1 MQRKWVKLMILAT
14 LFLGGGAL
22 FPAGQ
27 QALAQDAT
35 ATTGRSY
42 AVLMGDEDVTL
53 SGYKT
58 SNVYLWKHE
67 KEAPDQLIGGSVT
80 VSSASLQNSGDKA
93 RITLVTDSDGLN
105 LSNDA
110 QVKQVLGA
118 LADKLTYT
126 AYTKGEKNLEGTA
139 EIYEGLTF
147 ASASKKLSALDFDET
162 TGKAKLAGEVKTP
175 YSGVL
180 GVDDEYEKRGIKQ
193 ADGTY
198 RFQEDAVIHPG
209 FNITKDDNY
218 LRDFASVMIDKD
230 TTIDMTGHA
239 LDVIMHGN
247 IYNGSGFTNRAAAL
261 YVPGSATLTINNP
274 GQIRLD
280 TDSDYYY
287 YADIGV
293 MTEDSHV
300 VIHNDDDP
308 AHAVVMRVTTPL
320 QGYEMNV
327 TALKT
332 FAGTI
337 DIDGLVDIYTNGGWA
352 TNAAGGRISIGGG
365 SIVTQAYNS
374 VTARSGG
381 VMNVNVSGSVEKGLT
396 PGNHTVNIT
405 AKGATDRD
413 KNSYAAL
420 ASMGAWVGA
429 DTNATVNA
437 ALTTADSTLYGT
449 IKEAANTKDTDVD
462 GVHLFLQN
470 GAQWTN
476 TGSSSMRHLYGGKDA
491 AHVGYIDMSKPADS
505 NVNSD
510 LTIANY
516 TGNTVIY
523 YSQKRGTIQGGNIH
537 IGHAEMTDGEKA
549 SLTIRTDSNGINKAD
564 LANESYMR
572 NMLNTLANKLYYAAY
587 ADGEDHLKGTV
598 QIAEGLTS
606 QSVTRKEDIHFTKGG
621 SGYVEGFN
629 QKQTD
634 FTTALTGD
642 MAKDIAYVG
651 ANVLKEANKATFTED
666 TTITVNNQAA
676 IGAMDKRKLAV
687 TSKLANLQLSADGDH
702 GKGLAAN
709 GATLTLTN
717 PGNIDIQAK
726 TGIEASYEGN
736 QKGYINLNGKTSN
749 ITIQQAKTGILSSGS
764 AETGKGS
771 TINILNADGAVT
783 INNKNAEDT
792 DFVGLKTEN
801 NGTITVA
808 GRVNIDAGNGTA
820 IQGRVTAKGATIKT
834 NGSTAIIVAD
844 GTDTDHGGRLSIS
857 SYNSR
862 STSHSA
868 DISIDAGNGYA
879 IDATRGVWTI
889 GQKSVS
895 ANTANGT
902 VHVQGHIKLGKG
914 HGALSLTKENSIWTG
929 TAVDGTDDGSG
940 VLNLAMEPDAVW
952 NHVDKDGDT
961 GSEVKV
967 WLNGTYY
974 PGSSDDQITILQNSK
989 KDIHF
994 KKISYVDGT
1003 LRLVF
1008 AHEVNSPASIKG
1020 GNVTIDTV
1028 RTRYVGNTGDTAKVF
1043 AVTDSDGINMSDDT
1057 IVGNVLK
1064 SLAKK
1069 ITYTN
1074 PAEDKLIGKVGIA
1087 DGLTAK
1093 SAMLTEGFI
1102 RFDPVTG
1109 IGSYTP
1115 QMEDTFTRSMTG
1127 DEAYDQIY
1135 TDQGVRQSQF
1145 LYSLGK
1151 DTTIKADKAMDW
1163 KVNSNANVVQI
1174 VGQGHTLHLDAET
1187 AGIYIG
1193 NEEKDTA
1200 KRTQLEFTEMPDL
1213 NITAGTNGSG
1223 ILVKN
1228 SSAIIKLAKDG
1239 RMHIASKDGT
1249 KGFVGIKVVEDRD
1262 VTDTKAGDTIF
1273 SVGGTLDIET
1283 PEEIALWLDG
1293 GESLKLSGSDNVIRA
1308 EGGTLLKVTKSQ
1320 DKGEVSIN
1328 GKELVGDLDL
1338 SGATGGTYRVTL
1350 NNGATWTGG
1359 IVNDAAKSGK
1369 ITLELKNDNYGFTP
1383 TLWTYQWEQKD
1394 KAQDSYIHKVD
1405 GWHTGIG
1412 ESAIYMKADTDLTIG
1427 RLKWGIRILYDH
1439 DVSHPTQILGGNVT
1453 IEEAEK
1459 VNPQTTLYVRTDSDG
1474 INMSDE
1480 TQVSQVLNALAQKIY
1495 YLGTPENLDSYA
1507 EIAEGLTSVSALKT
1521 GKISYDETTHQGSF
1535 SGAIETPGQV
1545 GTLFVTPLYAPKRA
1559 GKDENNTAYANA
1571 GVQQNGKYFIFHKDS
1586 KLQIS
1591 QSGEMP
1597 YTSAIDASSDT
1608 SGYAAIKMDLT
1619 NHQLDVH
1626 IDGGE
1631 EGLNE
1636 AVAGIKGVG
1645 YDVSAQN
1652 GTLHIMAANAKG
1664 DAIGVQ
1670 TKGKKETDS
1679 IIDLKTLTHIDAKTG
1694 FDVTGGTVRVNAG
1707 TIHANTLGRVGANG
1721 ILSIGNTGDAPAVWT
1736 GNMSQSDGQ
1745 LDMNLDGEDSIWTG
1759 AMDWT
1764 GGSNSLMLTNGATW
1778 KNTGD
1783 SKVGQIVSGITRSV
1797 GGVID
1802 MTGDSGNIQIDKF
1815 SGNASILYKH
1825 DANDLTNVYGGDV
1838 TVTSAEAG
1846 SRITLITDRDG
1857 ISDDGLREKETVS
1870 SLFQAMA
1877 NKLFYT
1883 NYQTEGNLTGILQIS
1898 EGLTARAASKV
1909 TGAMEF
1915 TGANGQGQYKADSAT
1930 PSIYPKDQQKET
1942 FTTVMTGNESADSEY
1957 LDGGVMKVGNPSD
1970 IRYEFTKDKTAVEL
1984 ATASDTAIQAKD
1996 TDYSIDMKGHD
2007 LTIKNEGNAGI
2018 TVDGKALTF
2027 RNGSTTE
2034 LTADKVGI
2042 EAKNGGTFSTHE
2054 GGVWNIS
2061 AETAAKAD
2069 GAGSSVSLGAGKIQ
2083 STTLAEVSNGGTISF
2098 FAPNDTAATE
2108 YVGDVK
2114 VNDADSK
2121 VTLGIA
2127 TEGSTWT
2134 GGLTNHGGTFEMGLQ
2149 NGGVWNNT
2157 GKEEANISLLDAT
2170 DTGNGVIFQN
2180 KDSGGITVDRFRG
2193 HALVLYS
2200 HSAADPT
2207 DILGGDV
2214 TVKKADANSFLTLRT
2229 DRSGINMGDYHGVEN
2244 VLDALAKKLT
2254 YTDAVNGVTNLNG
2267 RVEIAEGLTAAS
2279 AAKQYGTID
2288 FNKTTGQGSYKKNS
2302 MTPGE
2307 ADPDIIWGSSETM
2320 MMRGAKNA
2328 MNTSMLSWRSNV
2340 SDMTTRMGDLH
2351 YGADDGIWART
2362 FGGKIKYDKGTS
2374 SFSNSFWGAQVGAD
2388 KLFKNGWHFGGA
2400 FDYSKGS
2407 AKYEMGGEGDPK
2419 LYTFSLY
2426 GTKLFEDGQYVDIA
2440 VKAGH
2445 TTNSYTVYNDMGH
2458 KLDGDYSANGFGIS
2472 AEYGKRFGGADGF
2485 VEPQLQLT
2493 LSRLGSAD
2501 YDGISDYTGGKKMHV
2516 SQDGMTSF
2524 IGRLGVAAGK
2534 TTERGNFY
2542 LTAGLL
2548 HEFSGKTSTTF
2559 SAENEPTSTVDQ
2571 DFGDTWAELTLGGTY
2586 RLSPSSMLYG
2596 DITKSFGGDY
2606 KVQWKANVGVRF
2618 TF

>member
-1 MQRKWVKLMILAT
+1 MQRKWVKRMILAT

-22 FPAGQ
+22 FPSGQ
-27 QALAQDAT
+27 QALAQDEA

-53 SGYKT
+53 SNYNT

-80 VSSASLQNSGDKA
+80 VSSAGLQNSGDKA

-147 ASASKKLSALDFDET
+147 ASASKKLSALGFDET
-162 TGKAKLAGEVKTP
+162 TCKAQLAGEVKTP

-218 LRDFASVMIDKD
+218 LRDFASVMIGKD

-239 LDVIMHGN
+239 LDVIMHGT
-247 IYNGSGFTNRAAAL
+247 IYNGGGFTNRAAAL
-261 YVPGSATLTINNP
+261 YVPGNATLTINNP

-287 YADIGV
+287 YADIGA
-293 MTEDSHV
+293 MKEDSHV

-320 QGYEMNV
+320 KGYEMNV

-352 TNAAGGRISIGGG
+352 TNAAAGRISIGGG
-365 SIVTQAYNS
+365 SIVTQAYDA

-381 VMNVNVSGSVEKGLT
+381 VMNVNVSGTVEKGLT
-396 PGNHTVNIT
+396 PGNHKVNIT
-405 AKGATDRD
+405 AKGATSWD

-449 IKEAANTKDTDVD
+449 IAEAANTKDTDVN
-462 GVHLFLQN
+462 GVRLFLQN

-491 AHVGYIDMSKPADS
+491 AHVGYIDMSKPANS

-523 YSQKRGTIQGGNIH
+523 YSQKRGKIQGGNIH
-537 IGHAEMTDGEKA
+537 IGHAEKTDGEKA
-549 SLTIRTDSNGINKAD
+549 SITIRTDSTGIRPNKLTD
-564 LANESYMR
+564 ESYMR

-606 QSVTRKEDIHFTKGG
+606 QSVSRQEDIHFTKGG

-634 FTTALTGD
+634 FTTALTWD
-642 MAKDIAYVG
+642 MTKDVDYVN
-651 ANVLKEANKATFTED
+651 ANVLREKNKATFTED
-666 TTITVNNQAA
+666 TSITVNDEAAMQAKGGNFVRIDA
-676 IGAMDKRKLAV
+676 KQINF
-687 TSKLANLQLSADGDH
+687 NLKAAGIQ
-702 GKGLAAN
+702 GKGIEVT
-709 GATLTLTN
+709 GKGTEFDLTN
-717 PGNIDIQAK
+717 PGDVEIDASTGIVTDGQGAEFDFNGKTANLTIHHAK
-726 TGIEASYEGN
+726 TGVLASGN
-736 QKGYINLNGKTSN
+736 
-749 ITIQQAKTGILSSGS
+749 
-764 AETGKGS
+764 AETNKGS
-771 TINILNADGAVT
+771 TIYILNAEGTTT
-783 INNKNAEDT
+783 IHNELQDT
-792 DFVGLKTEN
+792 DFVGMKTTHRS
-801 NGTITVA
+801 TITTA
-808 GRVNIDAGNGTA
+808 GRIDIDAGKGTA
-820 IQGRVTAKGATIKT
+820 IQGRVSANGATIRT
-834 NGSTAIIVAD
+834 DGGTAIIVAD
-844 GTDTDHGGRLSIS
+844 GTDEDYGGRLSLN
-857 SYNSR
+857 SYNSG
-862 STSHSA
+862 SKAKAA
-868 DISIDAGNGYA
+868 DITIDAGDGFA
-879 IDATRGVWTI
+879 VDATRGVWHI
-889 GQKSVS
+889 GSQSGRS
-895 ANTANGT
+895 DTANGIVNVT
-902 VHVQGHIKLGKG
+902 GHIKLGKE
-914 HGALSLTKENSIWTG
+914 HGQLVLTKGGSVWTG
-929 TAVDGTDDGSG
+929 TTVDSTEDGSG
-940 VLNLAMEPDAVW
+940 SLDLAMEKDAVW
-952 NHVDKDGDT
+952 NHIDKEGGT
-961 GSEVKV
+961 GNLVKV
-967 WLNGTYY
+967 YLEGTGYR
-974 PGSSDDQITILQNSK
+974 GDAGDQSTIFQKSK
-989 KDIHF
+989 KDIEF
-994 KKISYVDGT
+994 TDFNYFDGI
-1003 LRLVF
+1003 LRVVYN
-1008 AHEVNSPASIKG
+1008 HETENPATIIG
-1020 GNVTIDTV
+1020 GNIIVDKV
-1028 RTRYVGNTGDTAKVF
+1028 STRYVGGKATLY
-1043 AVTDSDGINMSDDT
+1043 AVTDNDGISMDDT
-1057 IVGNVLK
+1057 AQVGSVLK
-1064 SLAKK
+1064 ALAKK
-1069 ITYTN
+1069 VIYSN
-1074 PAEDKLIGKVGIA
+1074 PTEEKLIGKVGIA

-1102 RFDPVTG
+1102 RFDPESGV
-1109 IGSYTP
+1109 GSYTP
-1115 QMEDTFTRSMTG
+1115 QMVDTFTSSMTG
-1127 DEAYDQIY
+1127 DEVYDQIY

-1151 DTTIKADKAMDW
+1151 DTTITADKAMDW
-1163 KVNSNANVVQI
+1163 KVNSNSDVVQI
-1174 VGQGHTLHLDAET
+1174 VGQGHTLNLEGQT

-1193 NEEKDTA
+1193 NDGKN
-1200 KRTQLEFTEMPDL
+1200 TQKSTNLKFTEMPSL
-1213 NITAGTNGSG
+1213 NITASANGTG

-1228 SSAIIKLAKDG
+1228 SRASITMPKDG
-1239 RMHIASKDGT
+1239 QMHIASKGGD
-1249 KGFVGIKVVEDRD
+1249 KDFVGIKVVEDRD
-1262 VTDTKAGDTIF
+1262 TEDQYFGETSFG
-1273 SVGGTLDIET
+1273 VGSEGAVDIET
-1283 PEEIALWLDG
+1283 PEGIALWLDG
-1293 GESLKLSGSDNVIRA
+1293 GKSLTLLSPANVIRA

-1320 DKGEVSIN
+1320 NDSAVSIT

-1338 SGATGGTYRVTL
+1338 SGATGGTYQMTL
-1350 NNGATWTGG
+1350 NNGATYAGG
-1359 IVNDAAKSGK
+1359 IVNDATKSGK
-1369 ITLELKNDNYGFTP
+1369 ISLVLWNDDYGFTP

-1394 KAQDSYIHKVD
+1394 KAQDSYIHEVS
-1405 GWHTGIG
+1405 GWNPGIG

-1427 RLKWGIRILYDH
+1427 MLKRGIRILYDH
-1439 DVSHPTQILGGNVT
+1439 DASNPTQILGGNVT
-1453 IEEAEK
+1453 IKEAEK

-1474 INMSDE
+1474 INMADE
-1480 TQVSQVLNALAQKIY
+1480 TQVSDVLNALAQKIY
-1495 YLGTPENLDSYA
+1495 YKGTPENLDSYA
-1507 EIAEGLTSVSALKT
+1507 EIAEGLTSASVLKT
-1521 GKISYDETTHQGSF
+1521 GKFTYDEATHQGHF
-1535 SGAIETPGQV
+1535 SGAIETPGQD
-1545 GTLFVTPLYAPKRA
+1545 GTLFVTPLYAPKRF
-1559 GKDENNTAYANA
+1559 GKDNDNTAYANA
-1571 GVQQNGKYFIFHKDS
+1571 GVQQDGKYFIFRKDS
-1586 KLQIS
+1586 RLQIS

-1597 YTSAIDASSDT
+1597 YTSAIDASIDT
-1608 SGYAAIKMDLT
+1608 YGYVDIKMDLT
-1619 NHQLDVH
+1619 DHQLDVH

-1631 EGLNE
+1631 EGLDE

-1645 YDVSAQN
+1645 NGVSAQN
-1652 GTLHIMAANAKG
+1652 GTLHIEAANAKG

-1670 TKGKKETDS
+1670 TAGKKETDS

-1707 TIHANTLGRVGANG
+1707 TIHADTLGRVGVNG

-1736 GNMSQSDGQ
+1736 GDMSQSDGQ

-1783 SKVGQIVSGITRSV
+1783 SHVGQLVSGITRSV

-1802 MTGDSGNIQIDKF
+1802 MTGDSGNIQLDKF

-1825 DANDLTNVYGGDV
+1825 DANDLTKVYGGDV

-1877 NKLFYT
+1877 NKLYYT

-1915 TGANGQGQYKADSAT
+1915 TGENGQGQYKADSAS

-2018 TVDGKALTF
+2018 TVDSKALTF

-2069 GAGSSVSLGAGKIQ
+2069 GEGSSVSLGAGKIQ
-2083 STTLAEVSNGGTISF
+2083 STTLAEASNGGTISF
-2098 FAPNDTAATE
+2098 FVPNDTAATE

-2114 VNDADSK
+2114 VNDAAST

-2134 GGLTNHGGTFEMGLQ
+2134 GGLTNHGGTFNLGLQ

-2254 YTDAVNGVTNLNG
+2254 YTDAVNGVSNLNG
-2267 RVEIAEGLTAAS
+2267 KVEIAEGLTAAS
-2279 AAKQYGTID
+2279 AAKQYATID

-2302 MTPGE
+2302 MKPGE
-2307 ADPDIIWGSSETM
+2307 KDPDIIWGSSETM

-2472 AEYGKRFGGADGF
+2472 AEYGKRFGKANGY

-2524 IGRLGVAAGK
+2524 IGRLGVAAGR

-2542 LTAGLL
+2542 LKAGLL

>member
-1 MQRKWVKLMILAT
+1 MQRKWVKRMVLAT

-27 QALAQDAT
+27 QVLAQDAT

-53 SGYKT
+53 SGYNT

-67 KEAPDQLIGGSVT
+67 KSAPDQLIGGSVT
-80 VSSASLQNSGDKA
+80 VSSARLQNSGDKA

-126 AYTKGEKNLEGTA
+126 AYTRGEKNLEGTA

-162 TGKAKLAGEVKTP
+162 TGKAQLAGEVKTP

-247 IYNGSGFTNRAAAL
+247 IYNGGGFTNRAAAL
-261 YVPGSATLTINNP
+261 YVPKAATLTINNP

-287 YADIGV
+287 YADIGA

-332 FAGTI
+332 MAGTI

-352 TNAAGGRISIGGG
+352 TNAASGRISIGGG

-396 PGNHTVNIT
+396 PGNHKVNIT
-405 AKGATDRD
+405 AKGAD

-462 GVHLFLQN
+462 GVRLFLQN

-491 AHVGYIDMSKPADS
+491 AHVGYIDMSKPANS

-523 YSQKRGTIQGGNIH
+523 YSQERGTIQEGNIH
-537 IGHAEMTDGEKA
+537 IGHAEMTDGKKA
-549 SLTIRTDSNGINKAD
+549 SITIRTDSKGISKKNLK
-564 LANESYMR
+564 NENYMG

-606 QSVTRKEDIHFTKGG
+606 QSASREADIHFTKGG

-634 FTTALTGD
+634 FTTALTWD
-642 MAKDIAYVG
+642 MTKDVDYVN
-651 ANVLKEANKATFTED
+651 ANVLREKNKAAFTKD
-666 TTITVNNQAA
+666 TSITVNDEAAMQAKGGNFVRINA
-676 IGAMDKRKLAV
+676 KQNNF
-687 TSKLANLQLSADGDH
+687 NLKAAGIQ
-702 GKGLAAN
+702 GKGIEVTGEGTEFDLN
-709 GATLTLTN
+709 N
-717 PGNIDIQAK
+717 PGDVEIDAS
-726 TGIEASYEGN
+726 TGIVTDGSWADFEF
-736 QKGYINLNGKTSN
+736 NGDNSN
-749 ITIQQAKTGILSSGS
+749 ITLHHAKTGILATNKSIIS
-764 AETGKGS
+764 
-771 TINILNADGAVT
+771 INNKLGTTT
-783 INNKNAEDT
+783 INNENT
-792 DFVGLKTEN
+792 DDSTFVGVQTQ
-801 NGTITVA
+801 NGGSITIA
-808 GRVNIDAGNGTA
+808 GRVNIDAGAGTA
-820 IQGRVTAKGATIKT
+820 LAALGGNINVNHGATIQT
-834 NGSTAIIVAD
+834 NGSTALVA
-844 GTDTDHGGRLSIS
+844 GNGRKISIA
-857 SYNSR
+857 SYNFNKP
-862 STSHSA
+862 A
-868 DISIDAGNGYA
+868 DISIDAGDGFA
-879 IDATRGVWTI
+879 IDASDGGYTI
-889 GQKSVS
+889 GSQSVDPR
-895 ANTANGT
+895 TTNGT
-902 VHVQGHIKLGKG
+902 VNIKGHIKLGTENG
-914 HGALSLTKENSIWTG
+914 NLYLTQGGSSWTG
-929 TAVDGTDDGSG
+929 TAVDGTENSSG

-967 WLNGTYY
+967 NLGGARYN
-974 PGSSDDQITILQNSK
+974 GSSDDQITILQNSK

-994 KKISYVDGT
+994 KEISKVDGT

-1008 AHEVNSPASIKG
+1008 AHEADSPTSIKG

-1028 RTRYVGNTGDTAKVF
+1028 NTRYRGDKAKVL
-1043 AVTDSDGINMSDDT
+1043 AVTDSDGIDMSDDT
-1057 IVGNVLK
+1057 LVGRVLQ
-1064 SLAKK
+1064 SLAQK

-1074 PAEDKLIGKVGIA
+1074 PSEAKLVGKVGIA

-1102 RFDPVTG
+1102 RFDPDTG

-1127 DEAYDQIY
+1127 DEAYDQSY

-1163 KVNSNANVVQI
+1163 KVNSNADVVQI
-1174 VGQGHTLHLDAET
+1174 AGQGHTLHLDAET

-1193 NEEKDTA
+1193 NEEKDTS

-1228 SSAIIKLAKDG
+1228 SSANIDLKDS
-1239 RMHIASKDGT
+1239 RMHIASKDGA
-1249 KGFVGIKVVEDRD
+1249 KGFVGIKVVEGRD
-1262 VTDTKAGDTIF
+1262 VGDTKAGDTSF

-1293 GESLKLSGSDNVIRA
+1293 GKSLELSGSDNVIRA

-1320 DKGEVSIN
+1320 DKSAVSIY

-1338 SGATGGTYRVTL
+1338 SGATGGTYSVTL
-1350 NNGATWTGG
+1350 DNGSTWTGG

-1369 ITLELKNDNYGFTP
+1369 IKLDLQNGNYGFTP

-1394 KAQDSYIHKVD
+1394 KAQDSYIHEVS
-1405 GWHTGIG
+1405 GWAPGIG
-1412 ESAIYMKADTDLTIG
+1412 ESAIYMKANTDLTIG
-1427 RLKWGIRILYDH
+1427 MLKQGIRILYDH

-1459 VNPQTTLYVRTDSDG
+1459 DNPQTTLYVRTDSDG

-1495 YLGTPENLDSYA
+1495 YKGTPENLDSYA
-1507 EIAEGLTSVSALKT
+1507 EIAEGLTSASVLKT
-1521 GKISYDETTHQGSF
+1521 GKISYDETTHQGSV
-1535 SGAIETPGQV
+1535 SGAIETPGQD
-1545 GTLFVTPLYAPKRA
+1545 GTLFVTPLYAPKKL

-1571 GVQQNGKYFIFHKDS
+1571 GVQQNGKYFIFRKDS

-1591 QSGEMP
+1591 QSGEVP
-1597 YTSAIDASSDT
+1597 YTSAIDASSGDWK
-1608 SGYAAIKMDLT
+1608 YADINMDLT

-1626 IDGGE
+1626 IDGGK

-1636 AVAGIKGVG
+1636 AVAGIKGVVH
-1645 YDVSAQN
+1645 DVSAQN
-1652 GTLHIMAANAKG
+1652 GTLHIKAANAKG

-1670 TKGKKETDS
+1670 TAGESETAS
-1679 IIDLKTLTHIDAKTG
+1679 TIHLKTLTHIDAKTG
-1694 FDVTGGTVRVNAG
+1694 FDVKGGTVRVNAG
-1707 TIHANTLGRVGANG
+1707 TIHADTLGRVGANG

-1736 GNMSQSDGQ
+1736 GDMSQSDGQ

-1764 GGSNSLMLTNGATW
+1764 GGSNNLMLMNGATW

-1783 SKVGQIVSGITRSV
+1783 SHVGQLVSGITRSV

-1815 SGNASILYKH
+1815 RGNASILYKH
-1825 DANDLTNVYGGDV
+1825 DANDLTKVSGGDV

-1877 NKLFYT
+1877 NKLYYT

-1915 TGANGQGQYKADSAT
+1915 TGANGQGQYKADSAS

-1942 FTTVMTGNESADSEY
+1942 FTTVMTGNESTDSEY

-1984 ATASDTAIQAKD
+1984 TTASDTAIQAKD
-1996 TDYSIDMKGHD
+1996 TKYSIDMNGHD

-2027 RNGSTTE
+2027 RNGKTTE

-2042 EAKNGGTFSTHE
+2042 EAKKGGIFSTYN

-2098 FAPNDTAATE
+2098 LAPNNTAETE
-2108 YVGDVK
+2108 YKGDVK

-2127 TEGSTWT
+2127 TERSSWT

-2193 HALVLYS
+2193 HALVIYS

-2254 YTDAVNGVTNLNG
+2254 YTDAVNGVSNLNG

-2302 MTPGE
+2302 MKPGE
-2307 ADPDIIWGSSETM
+2307 KDPDIIWGSSETM

-2542 LTAGLL
+2542 LKAGLL

>member
-1 MQRKWVKLMILAT
+1 M
-14 LFLGGGAL
+14 
-22 FPAGQ
+22 
-27 QALAQDAT
+27 
-35 ATTGRSY
+35 
-42 AVLMGDEDVTL
+42 
-53 SGYKT
+53 
-58 SNVYLWKHE
+58 
-67 KEAPDQLIGGSVT
+67 
-80 VSSASLQNSGDKA
+80 
-93 RITLVTDSDGLN
+93 
-105 LSNDA
+105 
-110 QVKQVLGA
+110 
-118 LADKLTYT
+118 
-126 AYTKGEKNLEGTA
+126 
-139 EIYEGLTF
+139 
-147 ASASKKLSALDFDET
+147 
-162 TGKAKLAGEVKTP
+162 
-175 YSGVL
+175 
-180 GVDDEYEKRGIKQ
+180 
-193 ADGTY
+193 
-198 RFQEDAVIHPG
+198 
-209 FNITKDDNY
+209 
-218 LRDFASVMIDKD
+218 
-230 TTIDMTGHA
+230 
-239 LDVIMHGN
+239 
-247 IYNGSGFTNRAAAL
+247 
-261 YVPGSATLTINNP
+261 
-274 GQIRLD
+274 
-280 TDSDYYY
+280 
-287 YADIGV
+287 
-293 MTEDSHV
+293 

-332 FAGTI
+332 MAGTI

-352 TNAAGGRISIGGG
+352 TNAASGRISIGGG

-396 PGNHTVNIT
+396 PGNHKVNIT
-405 AKGATDRD
+405 AKGATSWD

-449 IKEAANTKDTDVD
+449 IKEAAGTRDEDTT
-462 GVHLFLQN
+462 GVRLFLQN

-491 AHVGYIDMSKPADS
+491 AHAGYIDMSKPANS

-523 YSQKRGTIQGGNIH
+523 YSQQNKGKKIQGGNIH
-537 IGHAEMTDGEKA
+537 IGHAEMTDGKKA
-549 SLTIRTDSNGINKAD
+549 SLTIRTDSNGISKTN
-564 LANESYMR
+564 LAKESFMR

-587 ADGEDHLKGTV
+587 AEGENNLKGTV

-606 QSVTRKEDIHFTKGG
+606 QSVSREEEIHFTKGG

-642 MAKDIAYVG
+642 MTKDVDYVK
-651 ANVLKEANKATFTED
+651 ANVLREENKATFTED
-666 TTITVNNQAA
+666 TSITVNDEAAMQAKGGDFVKIDA
-676 IGAMDKRKLAV
+676 KQV
-687 TSKLANLQLSADGDH
+687 NFNLKAAGIQ
-702 GKGLAAN
+702 GKGIEVTGGGTEFDLN
-709 GATLTLTN
+709 N
-717 PGNIDIQAK
+717 PGDVEIDAS
-726 TGIEASYEGN
+726 TGIVTDGQWAEFD
-736 QKGYINLNGKTSN
+736 LNGDNSN
-749 ITIQQAKTGILSSGS
+749 ITLHHAKTGILATNKS
-764 AETGKGS
+764 
-771 TINILNADGAVT
+771 NIYIKNKLGTTT
-783 INNKNAEDT
+783 INNENADDST
-792 DFVGLKTEN
+792 FVGVKTQ
-801 NGTITVA
+801 NGGSIIIS
-808 GRVNIDAGNGTA
+808 GRANIDAGAGTA
-820 IQGRVTAKGATIKT
+820 LAALGGRIDVNHGATIQT
-834 NGSTAIIVAD
+834 NGSTALVA
-844 GTDTDHGGRLSIS
+844 GNGSRISIA
-857 SYNSR
+857 SYNFNKPE
-862 STSHSA
+862 
-868 DISIDAGNGYA
+868 DISIDAGDGFA
-879 IDATRGVWTI
+879 IDASDGGFTI
-889 GQKSVS
+889 GSQS
-895 ANTANGT
+895 ASPRTTNGT
-902 VHVQGHIKLGKG
+902 VNIKGHIKLGKY
-914 HGALSLTKENSIWTG
+914 GALNLTRENSIWTG
-929 TAVDGTDDGSG
+929 TAVDGTEDGSG
-940 VLNLAMEPDAVW
+940 GLHLAMESDAVW
-952 NHVDKDGDT
+952 NHVDKEGDT
-961 GSEVKV
+961 GNEVKV
-967 WLNGTYY
+967 ELEGTRYK
-974 PGSSDDQITILQNSK
+974 GSSDDQITILQNSK

-994 KKISYVDGT
+994 NGISHVDGT
-1003 LRLVF
+1003 LRFVF
-1008 AHEVNSPASIKG
+1008 AHEANLPTSIKG
-1020 GNVTIDTV
+1020 GNITIDTV
-1028 RTRYVGNTGDTAKVF
+1028 STRYVGDKAKVL
-1043 AVTDSDGINMSDDT
+1043 AVTDSDGINMADDT
-1057 IVGNVLK
+1057 MVGNVLQ

-1069 ITYTN
+1069 ITYTH
-1074 PAEDKLIGKVGIA
+1074 PEEAKLIGKVGIA

-1115 QMEDTFTRSMTG
+1115 QMVDTFTRSMTG
-1127 DEAYDQIY
+1127 DESYDQIY

-1151 DTTIKADKAMDW
+1151 DTTITANKAMDW
-1163 KVNSNANVVQI
+1163 KVNSNADVVQI
-1174 VGQGHTLHLDAET
+1174 VGQGHTLHLEAET

-1193 NEEKDTA
+1193 NEEKNTS

-1228 SSAIIKLAKDG
+1228 SSANIKLAKDG
-1239 RMHIASKDGT
+1239 RMHIASKDGA

-1262 VTDTKAGDTIF
+1262 VGDTKAGDTSL
-1273 SVGGTLDIET
+1273 SVDGTLDIET
-1283 PEEIALWLDG
+1283 LEGIALWLDG
-1293 GESLKLSGSDNVIRA
+1293 GERLSLLSSDNVIHA
-1308 EGGTLLKVTKSQ
+1308 DGGTLLKVTKSQ
-1320 DKGEVSIN
+1320 NKSAVSIS

-1338 SGATGGTYRVTL
+1338 SGATGGTYQMTL
-1350 NNGATWTGG
+1350 NNGATYAGG
-1359 IVNDAAKSGK
+1359 IINDAAKSGK
-1369 ITLELKNDNYGFTP
+1369 ITLQLWNDNYGFTP
-1383 TLWTYQWEQKD
+1383 TLWTYQWEQND
-1394 KAQDSYIHKVD
+1394 KAEDSYIHEVE
-1405 GWHTGIG
+1405 GWNPGIG

-1427 RLKWGIRILYDH
+1427 MLKRGIRILYDH
-1439 DVSHPTQILGGNVT
+1439 DASNPTQILGGNVT
-1453 IEEAEK
+1453 IKEAEK
-1459 VNPQTTLYVRTDSDG
+1459 VDPQTTLYVRTDSDG
-1474 INMSDE
+1474 INMADE
-1480 TQVSQVLNALAQKIY
+1480 TQVSGVLNALAQKIY
-1495 YLGTPENLDSYA
+1495 YKGTPENLDSYA
-1507 EIAEGLTSVSALKT
+1507 EIAEGLTSASVLKT
-1521 GKISYDETTHQGSF
+1521 GKFTYDETTHQGHF
-1535 SGAIETPGQV
+1535 SGEIETPGQD
-1545 GTLFVTPLYAPKRA
+1545 GTLFVTPLYAPKSS

-1571 GVQQNGKYFIFHKDS
+1571 GVQQDGKYFIFRKDS
-1586 KLQIS
+1586 RLQIS

-1597 YTSAIDASSDT
+1597 YTSAIDASNDT
-1608 SGYAAIKMDLT
+1608 WGYAAIKMDLT
-1619 NHQLDVH
+1619 DHQLDVH

-1645 YDVSAQN
+1645 WNVSAQN
-1652 GTLHIMAANAKG
+1652 GTLHIEASNAKG

-1670 TKGKKETDS
+1670 TAGKSETSS

-1707 TIHANTLGRVGANG
+1707 TIHADTLGRVGANG
-1721 ILSIGNTGDAPAVWT
+1721 ILSIGNTGDASAVWT
-1736 GNMSQSDGQ
+1736 GDMSQSDGQ

-1783 SKVGQIVSGITRSV
+1783 SHVGQLVSGITRSV

-1802 MTGDSGNIQIDKF
+1802 MTGDSGNIQLDKF

-1825 DANDLTNVYGGDV
+1825 DANDLTKVYGGDV

-1877 NKLFYT
+1877 NKLYYT

-1915 TGANGQGQYKADSAT
+1915 TGENGQGQYKADSAS

-1942 FTTVMTGNESADSEY
+1942 FTTVMTGNESVDSEY
-1957 LDGGVMKVGNPSD
+1957 LDGGVMKVGNPLD

-1996 TDYSIDMKGHD
+1996 TDYSIDMNGHD

-2042 EAKNGGTFSTHE
+2042 EARNGGNFSTAS

-2061 AETAAKAD
+2061 ADTAAKAD

-2121 VTLGIA
+2121 VILGIA

-2180 KDSGGITVDRFRG
+2180 KDSGDITVDRFRG

-2288 FNKTTGQGSYKKNS
+2288 FNKTTGQGSYRKNS

-2400 FDYSKGS
+2400 FDYNKGS

-2524 IGRLGVAAGK
+2524 IGRLGVAAGR

-2542 LTAGLL
+2542 LKAGLL

>member
-1 MQRKWVKLMILAT
+1 MQRKWVKRMVLAT

-27 QALAQDAT
+27 QALAQDEA

-53 SGYKT
+53 SGYNT

-67 KEAPDQLIGGSVT
+67 KAAPDQLIGGSVT
-80 VSSASLQNSGDKA
+80 VSSARLQNSGDKA

-147 ASASKKLSALDFDET
+147 ASASKKLSALGFDET
-162 TGKAKLAGEVKTP
+162 TGKAQLAGEVKTP

-218 LRDFASVMIDKD
+218 LRDFASVMIGKD

-247 IYNGSGFTNRAAAL
+247 IYNGGGFTNRAAAL
-261 YVPGSATLTINNP
+261 YVPKAATLTINNP

-287 YADIGV
+287 YADIGA

-332 FAGTI
+332 MAGTI

-352 TNAAGGRISIGGG
+352 TNAASGRISIGGG

-396 PGNHTVNIT
+396 PGNHKVNIT
-405 AKGATDRD
+405 AKGANARD

-462 GVHLFLQN
+462 GVRLFLQN

-491 AHVGYIDMSKPADS
+491 AHVGYIDMSKPANS

-523 YSQKRGTIQGGNIH
+523 YSQERGKIQEGNIH
-537 IGHAEMTDGEKA
+537 IGHAEKTDGEKA
-549 SLTIRTDSNGINKAD
+549 SITIRTDSKGIPKRK
-564 LANESYMR
+564 LTNESFMR

-587 ADGEDHLKGTV
+587 VNGEDNLKGTV

-606 QSVTRKEDIHFTKGG
+606 PSVSREEDIHFTKGG

-634 FTTALTGD
+634 FTTALTWD
-642 MAKDIAYVG
+642 MTKDVDYVN
-651 ANVLKEANKATFTED
+651 ANVLREKNKAAFTED
-666 TTITVNNQAA
+666 TSITVNDEAAMQA
-676 IGAMDKRKLAV
+676 KRGDFVKIDA
-687 TSKLANLQLSADGDH
+687 KQINFNLKAAGIQ
-702 GKGLAAN
+702 GKGIEVTGGGTEFDLN
-709 GATLTLTN
+709 N
-717 PGNIDIQAK
+717 PGDVEIDAS
-726 TGIEASYEGN
+726 TGIVTDGQGAEFDF
-736 QKGYINLNGKTSN
+736 NGDNSN
-749 ITIQQAKTGILSSGS
+749 ITLHHAKTGILATNKS
-764 AETGKGS
+764 
-771 TINILNADGAVT
+771 NIYITNRLGTTT
-783 INNKNAEDT
+783 INNENT
-792 DFVGLKTEN
+792 DDSTFVGVQTQ
-801 NGTITVA
+801 NGGSIIIA
-808 GRVNIDAGNGTA
+808 GRANIDAGAGTA
-820 IQGRVTAKGATIKT
+820 LAALGGDINVNHGATIQT
-834 NGSTAIIVAD
+834 NGSTALVA
-844 GTDTDHGGRLSIS
+844 GNGRRISIA
-857 SYNSR
+857 SYNFN
-862 STSHSA
+862 TPA
-868 DISIDAGNGYA
+868 DISIDAGDGFA
-879 IDATRGVWTI
+879 IDASDGVCTI
-889 GQKSVS
+889 GSQSGGLR
-895 ANTANGT
+895 TTNGT
-902 VHVQGHIKLGKG
+902 VNIKGHIKLGKVSG
-914 HGALSLTKENSIWTG
+914 TLNLTKENSIWTG
-929 TAVDGTDDGSG
+929 TSVDGTEDGSA
-940 VLNLAMEPDAVW
+940 VLRLLMESDAVW
-952 NHVDKDGDT
+952 NHVDKEGDA

-967 WLNGTYY
+967 TLEGTRYN
-974 PGSSDDQITILQNSK
+974 GSSDDQITILQNSE

-994 KKISYVDGT
+994 KGISNVDGT

-1008 AHEVNSPASIKG
+1008 AHEADSPTSIKG
-1020 GNVTIDTV
+1020 GNVTIDAV
-1028 RTRYVGNTGDTAKVF
+1028 STRYRGDKAKVL
-1043 AVTDSDGINMSDDT
+1043 AVTDSDGIDMSDDT
-1057 IVGNVLK
+1057 LVGHVLQ
-1064 SLAKK
+1064 SLAQK

-1074 PAEDKLIGKVGIA
+1074 PSEAKLVGKVGIA

-1102 RFDPVTG
+1102 RFDPDTG

-1151 DTTIKADKAMDW
+1151 DTTITADKAMDW
-1163 KVNSNANVVQI
+1163 KVNSNADVVQI
-1174 VGQGHTLHLDAET
+1174 AGQGHTLHLDAET

-1228 SSAIIKLAKDG
+1228 SSANIDLKDS
-1239 RMHIASKDGT
+1239 RMHIASKDGA

-1262 VTDTKAGDTIF
+1262 VGDTKAGDTSL

-1293 GESLKLSGSDNVIRA
+1293 GENLNLLSSDNVIRA

-1320 DKGEVSIN
+1320 NNSAVSIN

-1338 SGATGGTYRVTL
+1338 SGATGGTYQMTL
-1350 NNGATWTGG
+1350 NNGSTWTGG

-1369 ITLELKNDNYGFTP
+1369 ITLGLNNDNYGFTP

-1394 KAQDSYIHKVD
+1394 KAQDSYIHEVS
-1405 GWHTGIG
+1405 GWNPGIG

-1427 RLKWGIRILYDH
+1427 MLKRGIRILYDH
-1439 DVSHPTQILGGNVT
+1439 DVSNPTQILGGNVT

-1459 VNPQTTLYVRTDSDG
+1459 DNPQTTLYVRTDSDG

-1480 TQVSQVLNALAQKIY
+1480 TQVSHVLNALAQKIY
-1495 YLGTPENLDSYA
+1495 YMGTPENLDSYA
-1507 EIAEGLTSVSALKT
+1507 EIAEGLTSASVLKT
-1521 GKISYDETTHQGSF
+1521 GKISYDETTHQGSV
-1535 SGAIETPGQV
+1535 SGAIETPGQD
-1545 GTLFVTPLYAPKRA
+1545 GTLFVTPLYAPKRF
-1559 GKDENNTAYANA
+1559 GKDNDNTSYANA
-1571 GVQQNGKYFIFHKDS
+1571 GVQQDGKYFIFRKDS
-1586 KLQIS
+1586 ELQIS
-1591 QSGEMP
+1591 QSGEIP

-1608 SGYAAIKMDLT
+1608 YGYVGIKMDLT
-1619 NHQLDVH
+1619 DHQLDVH

-1670 TKGKKETDS
+1670 TKGKSETAS
-1679 IIDLKTLTHIDAKTG
+1679 TIHLKTLTHIDAKTG
-1694 FDVTGGTVRVNAG
+1694 FDVKGGTVRVNAG
-1707 TIHANTLGRVGANG
+1707 TIHADTLGRVGANG
-1721 ILSIGNTGDAPAVWT
+1721 ILSIGNEGDAPAVWT
-1736 GNMSQSDGQ
+1736 GDMSQSDGQ

-1764 GGSNSLMLTNGATW
+1764 GGSNNLMLMNGATW

-1783 SKVGQIVSGITRSV
+1783 SHVGQLVSGITRSV

-1815 SGNASILYKH
+1815 SGNASILYRH

-1877 NKLFYT
+1877 NKLYYT

-1915 TGANGQGQYKADSAT
+1915 AGENGQGQYKADSAS

-1957 LDGGVMKVGNPSD
+1957 LDGGVMKVGNSSD

-1996 TDYSIDMKGHD
+1996 TNYSIDMNGHD

-2027 RNGSTTE
+2027 RNGKTTE

-2042 EAKNGGTFSTHE
+2042 EAKNGGNFSTHE

-2061 AETAAKAD
+2061 ADTAAKAD

-2083 STTLAEVSNGGTISF
+2083 STTLAEASNGGIISF
-2098 FAPNDTAATE
+2098 FVPNDTAATE

-2134 GGLTNHGGTFEMGLQ
+2134 GGLTNHGGTFELGLQ

-2254 YTDAVNGVTNLNG
+2254 YTDAVNGVSNLNG

-2307 ADPDIIWGSSETM
+2307 TDPDIIWGSSETM

-2542 LTAGLL
+2542 LKAGLL
-2548 HEFSGKTSTTF
+2548 YEFSGKTSTTF

>member
-1 MQRKWVKLMILAT
+1 MQRKWVKRMILAT

-218 LRDFASVMIDKD
+218 LRDFASVMIGKD
-230 TTIDMTGHA
+230 TTIDMTGHN
-239 LDVIMHGN
+239 LDVIMHGT
-247 IYNGSGFTNRAAAL
+247 IYNGGGFTNRAAAL
-261 YVPGSATLTINNP
+261 YVPGNATLTINNP

-287 YADIGV
+287 YADIGA

-332 FAGTI
+332 MAGTI

-352 TNAAGGRISIGGG
+352 TNAASGRISVGGG
-365 SIVTQAYNS
+365 TIVTQAYNS

-381 VMNVNVSGSVEKGLT
+381 VMNVNVSGTVEKGLT

-405 AKGATDRD
+405 AKGATDWDR
-413 KNSYAAL
+413 NSYAAL

-449 IKEAANTKDTDVD
+449 IQEAVNTKDTDVD
-462 GVHLFLQN
+462 GVRLFLQN

-491 AHVGYIDMSKPADS
+491 AHVGYIDMSKPANS

-523 YSQKRGTIQGGNIH
+523 YSQKRGKIQGGNIH
-537 IGHAEMTDGEKA
+537 IGHAEKTDGEKA
-549 SLTIRTDSNGINKAD
+549 SITIRTDSKGISQSK
-564 LANESYMR
+564 LTNESFMR

-606 QSVTRKEDIHFTKGG
+606 QSASREADIHFTKGG

-634 FTTALTGD
+634 FTTALTWD
-642 MAKDIAYVG
+642 MTKDVDYVN
-651 ANVLKEANKATFTED
+651 ANVLREKNKATFTED
-666 TTITVNNQAA
+666 TSITVNDEAAMQAKGGNFVQINA
-676 IGAMDKRKLAV
+676 KQINFNLKAAGIQGKGIEV
-687 TSKLANLQLSADGDH
+687 TGEGTEFDLNDPGDVEIDASTGIVTDGQWAKFELDGKTANLTIH
-702 GKGLAAN
+702 H
-709 GATLTLTN
+709 
-717 PGNIDIQAK
+717 AK
-726 TGIEASYEGN
+726 TGVLASGN
-736 QKGYINLNGKTSN
+736 
-749 ITIQQAKTGILSSGS
+749 
-764 AETGKGS
+764 AETNKGS
-771 TINILNADGAVT
+771 TIYILNAEGTTT
-783 INNKNAEDT
+783 IHNELQDT
-792 DFVGLKTEN
+792 DFVGMKTTH
-801 NGTITVA
+801 GSTITTA
-808 GRVNIDAGNGTA
+808 GRIDIDAGKGTA
-820 IQGRVTAKGATIKT
+820 IQGRVSANGATIRT
-834 NGSTAIIVAD
+834 DGSTAIIVAD
-844 GTDTDHGGRLSIS
+844 GTDVDYGGRLSLN
-857 SYNSR
+857 SYNSG
-862 STSHSA
+862 SKAKAA
-868 DISIDAGNGYA
+868 DITIDAGDGFA
-879 IDATRGVWTI
+879 VDATRGVWHI
-889 GQKSVS
+889 GSQS
-895 ANTANGT
+895 ARSDTANGIVNVT
-902 VHVQGHIKLGKG
+902 GHIKLGKE
-914 HGALSLTKENSIWTG
+914 HGQLVLTKGGSVWTG
-929 TAVDGTDDGSG
+929 TTVDSTEDGSG
-940 VLNLAMEPDAVW
+940 SLDLAMEKDAIW
-952 NHVDKDGDT
+952 NHIDKEGDT
-961 GSEVKV
+961 GNLVKV
-967 WLNGTYY
+967 YLEGTRYR
-974 PGSSDDQITILQNSK
+974 GDAGDQSTIFQKSK
-989 KDIHF
+989 KDIEF
-994 KKISYVDGT
+994 TDFNCFDGI
-1003 LRLVF
+1003 LRVVYN
-1008 AHEVNSPASIKG
+1008 HETENPAAIIG
-1020 GNVTIDTV
+1020 GNIIVDKV
-1028 RTRYVGNTGDTAKVF
+1028 STRYVGGKATLY
-1043 AVTDSDGINMSDDT
+1043 AVTDHDGISMDDT
-1057 IVGNVLK
+1057 DQVGSVLK
-1064 SLAKK
+1064 ALAKK
-1069 ITYTN
+1069 VIYSN
-1074 PAEDKLIGKVGIA
+1074 PTEEKLIGKVGIA

-1115 QMEDTFTRSMTG
+1115 QMVDTFNRSMTG

-1151 DTTIKADKAMDW
+1151 DTTITADKAMDW
-1163 KVNSNANVVQI
+1163 KVNSNTDVVQI

-1228 SSAIIKLAKDG
+1228 SSANIELTKDG
-1239 RMHIASKDGT
+1239 RMHIASKDGA

-1262 VTDTKAGDTIF
+1262 VTDTKAGDTGL
-1273 SVGGTLDIET
+1273 SVAGTLDIET

-1293 GESLKLSGSDNVIRA
+1293 GKNLNLLSSDNVIRA

-1320 DKGEVSIN
+1320 NESKVSIS

-1338 SGATGGTYRVTL
+1338 SGATGGTYQMTL
-1350 NNGATWTGG
+1350 NNGSTWTGG

-1369 ITLELKNDNYGFTP
+1369 ITLELRNDNYGFTP

-1394 KAQDSYIHKVD
+1394 KAQDSYIHEVS
-1405 GWHTGIG
+1405 GWNPGIG

-1427 RLKWGIRILYDH
+1427 MLKRGIRILYDH

-1495 YLGTPENLDSYA
+1495 YKGTPENLDSYA
-1507 EIAEGLTSVSALKT
+1507 EIAEGLTSASVLKT
-1521 GKISYDETTHQGSF
+1521 GKISYDETTHQGSV
-1535 SGAIETPGQV
+1535 SGAIETPGQD
-1545 GTLFVTPLYAPKRA
+1545 GTLFVTPLYAPKWS

-1591 QSGEMP
+1591 QSGEIP

-1608 SGYAAIKMDLT
+1608 WGYAAINMDLT

-1670 TKGKKETDS
+1670 TAGKSETAS
-1679 IIDLKTLTHIDAKTG
+1679 TIHLKTLTHIDAKTG
-1694 FDVTGGTVRVNAG
+1694 FDVKGGTVRVNAG
-1707 TIHANTLGRVGANG
+1707 TIHADTLGRVGANG
-1721 ILSIGNTGDAPAVWT
+1721 ILSIGNEGDAPAVWT
-1736 GNMSQSDGQ
+1736 GDMSQSDGQ

-1764 GGSNSLMLTNGATW
+1764 GGSNSLMLMNGATW

-1783 SKVGQIVSGITRSV
+1783 SHVGQLVSGITRSV

-1815 SGNASILYKH
+1815 RGNASILYKH
-1825 DANDLTNVYGGDV
+1825 DANDLTKVSGGDV

-1877 NKLFYT
+1877 NKLYYT

-1915 TGANGQGQYKADSAT
+1915 TGENGQGQYKADSAS

-1942 FTTVMTGNESADSEY
+1942 FTTVMTGNESTDSEY

-1996 TDYSIDMKGHD
+1996 TDYSIDMNGHD

-2027 RNGSTTE
+2027 RNGKTTG

-2042 EAKNGGTFSTHE
+2042 EAKNGGKFSTHE

-2083 STTLAEVSNGGTISF
+2083 STTLAEASNGGTISF

-2134 GGLTNHGGTFEMGLQ
+2134 GGLTNRGGTFEMGLQ

-2254 YTDAVNGVTNLNG
+2254 YTDAVNGVSNLNG

-2302 MTPGE
+2302 MKPGE

-2351 YGADDGIWART
+2351 YGVDDGIWART

-2542 LTAGLL
+2542 LKAGLL

>member
-1 MQRKWVKLMILAT
+1 MQRKWVKRMVLAT

-27 QALAQDAT
+27 QALAQDEA

-53 SGYKT
+53 SGYNT

-67 KEAPDQLIGGSVT
+67 KSAPDQLIGGSVT
-80 VSSASLQNSGDKA
+80 VSSARLQNSGDKA

-126 AYTKGEKNLEGTA
+126 AYTGGEKNLEGTA

-147 ASASKKLSALDFDET
+147 ASASKKLSALGFDET
-162 TGKAKLAGEVKTP
+162 TGKAQLAGEVKTP

-218 LRDFASVMIDKD
+218 LRDFASVMIGKD

-247 IYNGSGFTNRAAAL
+247 IYNGGGFTNRAAAL
-261 YVPGSATLTINNP
+261 YVPKAATLTINNP

-287 YADIGV
+287 YADIGA

-332 FAGTI
+332 MAGTI

-352 TNAAGGRISIGGG
+352 TNAASGRISIGGG

-396 PGNHTVNIT
+396 PGNHKVNIT
-405 AKGATDRD
+405 AKGANARD

-462 GVHLFLQN
+462 GVRLFLQN

-491 AHVGYIDMSKPADS
+491 AHVGYIDMSKPANS

-523 YSQKRGTIQGGNIH
+523 YSQERGKIQEGNIH
-537 IGHAEMTDGEKA
+537 IGHAEKTDGEKA
-549 SLTIRTDSNGINKAD
+549 SITIRTDSKGIPKRK
-564 LANESYMR
+564 LTNESFMR

-587 ADGEDHLKGTV
+587 VNGEDNLKGTV

-606 QSVTRKEDIHFTKGG
+606 PSVSREEDIHFTKGG

-634 FTTALTGD
+634 FTTALTWD
-642 MAKDIAYVG
+642 MTKDVDYVN
-651 ANVLKEANKATFTED
+651 ANVLREKNKAAFTED
-666 TTITVNNQAA
+666 TSITVNDEAAMQA
-676 IGAMDKRKLAV
+676 KRGDFVKIDA
-687 TSKLANLQLSADGDH
+687 KQINFNLKAAGIQ
-702 GKGLAAN
+702 GKGIEVTGGGTEFDLN
-709 GATLTLTN
+709 N
-717 PGNIDIQAK
+717 PGDVEIDAS
-726 TGIEASYEGN
+726 TGIVTDGQGAEFDF
-736 QKGYINLNGKTSN
+736 NGDNSN
-749 ITIQQAKTGILSSGS
+749 ITLHHAKTGILATNKS
-764 AETGKGS
+764 
-771 TINILNADGAVT
+771 NIYITNRLGTTT
-783 INNKNAEDT
+783 INNENT
-792 DFVGLKTEN
+792 DDSTFVGVQTQ
-801 NGTITVA
+801 NGGSIIIA
-808 GRVNIDAGNGTA
+808 GRANIDAGAGTA
-820 IQGRVTAKGATIKT
+820 LAALGGDINVNHGATIQT
-834 NGSTAIIVAD
+834 NGSTALVA
-844 GTDTDHGGRLSIS
+844 GNGRRISIA
-857 SYNSR
+857 SYNFN
-862 STSHSA
+862 TPA
-868 DISIDAGNGYA
+868 DISIDAGDGFA
-879 IDATRGVWTI
+879 IDASDGVCTI
-889 GQKSVS
+889 GSQSGGLR
-895 ANTANGT
+895 TTNGT
-902 VHVQGHIKLGKG
+902 VNIKGHIKLGKVSG
-914 HGALSLTKENSIWTG
+914 TLNLTKENSIWTG
-929 TAVDGTDDGSG
+929 TSVDGTEDGSA
-940 VLNLAMEPDAVW
+940 VLRLLMESDAVW
-952 NHVDKDGDT
+952 NHVDKEGDA

-967 WLNGTYY
+967 TLEGTRYN
-974 PGSSDDQITILQNSK
+974 GSSDDQITILQNSE

-994 KKISYVDGT
+994 KGISNVDGT

-1008 AHEVNSPASIKG
+1008 AHEADSPTSIKG
-1020 GNVTIDTV
+1020 GNVTIDAV
-1028 RTRYVGNTGDTAKVF
+1028 STRYRGDKAKVL
-1043 AVTDSDGINMSDDT
+1043 AVTDSDGIDMSDDT
-1057 IVGNVLK
+1057 LVGHVLQ
-1064 SLAKK
+1064 SLAQK

-1074 PAEDKLIGKVGIA
+1074 PSEAKLVGKVGIA

-1102 RFDPVTG
+1102 RFDPDTG
-1109 IGSYTP
+1109 IGSYTT
-1115 QMEDTFTRSMTG
+1115 QMVDTFTRSMTG

-1151 DTTIKADKAMDW
+1151 DTTITADKAMDW
-1163 KVNSNANVVQI
+1163 KVNSNADVVQI
-1174 VGQGHTLHLDAET
+1174 AGQGHTLHLDAET

-1228 SSAIIKLAKDG
+1228 SSANIDLKDS
-1239 RMHIASKDGT
+1239 RMHIASKDGA

-1262 VTDTKAGDTIF
+1262 VGDTKAGDTSL

-1293 GESLKLSGSDNVIRA
+1293 GENLNLLSSDNVIRA

-1320 DKGEVSIN
+1320 NNSAVSIN

-1338 SGATGGTYRVTL
+1338 SGATGGTYQMTL
-1350 NNGATWTGG
+1350 NNGSTWTGG

-1369 ITLELKNDNYGFTP
+1369 ITLGLNNDNYGFTP

-1394 KAQDSYIHKVD
+1394 KAQDSYIHEVS
-1405 GWHTGIG
+1405 GWNPGIG

-1427 RLKWGIRILYDH
+1427 MLKRGIRILYDH
-1439 DVSHPTQILGGNVT
+1439 DVSNPTQILGGNVT

-1459 VNPQTTLYVRTDSDG
+1459 DNPQTTLYVRTDSDG

-1480 TQVSQVLNALAQKIY
+1480 TQVSHVLNALAQKIY
-1495 YLGTPENLDSYA
+1495 YMGTPENLDSYA
-1507 EIAEGLTSVSALKT
+1507 EIAEGLTSASVLKT
-1521 GKISYDETTHQGSF
+1521 GKISYDETTHQGSV
-1535 SGAIETPGQV
+1535 SGAIETPGQD
-1545 GTLFVTPLYAPKRA
+1545 GTLFVTPLYAPKRF
-1559 GKDENNTAYANA
+1559 GKDNDNTSYANA
-1571 GVQQNGKYFIFHKDS
+1571 GVQQDGKYFIFRKDS
-1586 KLQIS
+1586 ELQIS
-1591 QSGEMP
+1591 QSGEIP

-1608 SGYAAIKMDLT
+1608 YGYVGIKMDLT
-1619 NHQLDVH
+1619 DHQLDVH

-1670 TKGKKETDS
+1670 TKGKSETAS
-1679 IIDLKTLTHIDAKTG
+1679 TIHLKTLTHIDAKTG
-1694 FDVTGGTVRVNAG
+1694 FDVKGGTVRVNAG
-1707 TIHANTLGRVGANG
+1707 TIHADTLGRVGANG
-1721 ILSIGNTGDAPAVWT
+1721 ILSIGNEGDAPAVWT
-1736 GNMSQSDGQ
+1736 GDMSQSDGQ

-1764 GGSNSLMLTNGATW
+1764 GGSNNLMLMNGATW

-1783 SKVGQIVSGITRSV
+1783 SHVGQLVSGITRSV

-1802 MTGDSGNIQIDKF
+1802 MTGDSGNFQIDKF
-1815 SGNASILYKH
+1815 SGNASILYRH

-1877 NKLFYT
+1877 NKLYYT

-1915 TGANGQGQYKADSAT
+1915 AGENGQGQYKADSAS

-1996 TDYSIDMKGHD
+1996 TNYSIDMNGHD

-2027 RNGSTTE
+2027 RNGKTTE

-2042 EAKNGGTFSTHE
+2042 EAKNGGNFSTHE

-2061 AETAAKAD
+2061 ADTAAKAD

-2083 STTLAEVSNGGTISF
+2083 STTLAEASNGGIISF
-2098 FAPNDTAATE
+2098 FVPNDTAATE

-2134 GGLTNHGGTFEMGLQ
+2134 GGLTNHGGTFELGLQ

-2254 YTDAVNGVTNLNG
+2254 YTDAVNGVSNLNG
-2267 RVEIAEGLTAAS
+2267 KVEIAEGLTAAS

-2307 ADPDIIWGSSETM
+2307 TDPDIIWGSSETM

-2542 LTAGLL
+2542 LKAGLL

>member
-1 MQRKWVKLMILAT
+1 MQRKWVKRMVLAT
-14 LFLGGGAL
+14 LFLGGSAL

-27 QALAQDAT
+27 QALAQDET

-53 SGYKT
+53 SGYNT

-67 KEAPDQLIGGSVT
+67 KSAPDQLIGGSVT
-80 VSSASLQNSGDKA
+80 VSSARLQNSGDKA

-126 AYTKGEKNLEGTA
+126 AYTRGEKNLEGTA

-147 ASASKKLSALDFDET
+147 ASASKKLSALGFDET
-162 TGKAKLAGEVKTP
+162 TGKAQLAGEVKTP

-218 LRDFASVMIDKD
+218 LRDFASVMIGKD
-230 TTIDMTGHA
+230 TTIDMTGHD
-239 LDVIMHGN
+239 LDVIMHGT
-247 IYNGSGFTNRAAAL
+247 IYNGGGFTNRAAAL
-261 YVPGSATLTINNP
+261 YVPGNATLTINNP

-287 YADIGV
+287 YADIGA
-293 MTEDSHV
+293 MKEDSHV

-332 FAGTI
+332 MAGTI

-352 TNAAGGRISIGGG
+352 TNAASGRISIGGG

-396 PGNHTVNIT
+396 PGNHKVNIT
-405 AKGATDRD
+405 AKGATARD

-449 IKEAANTKDTDVD
+449 IQEAVNTKDTDVD
-462 GVHLFLQN
+462 GVRLFLQN

-491 AHVGYIDMSKPADS
+491 AHVGYIDMSKPANS

-510 LTIANY
+510 LAIANY

-523 YSQKRGTIQGGNIH
+523 YSQKRGKIQGGNIH
-537 IGHAEMTDGEKA
+537 IGHAEKTDGEKA
-549 SLTIRTDSNGINKAD
+549 SITIRTDSTGIRPNK
-564 LANESYMR
+564 LTNESFMR

-606 QSVTRKEDIHFTKGG
+606 QSVSREEDIHFTKAGT
-621 SGYVEGFN
+621 GYVEGFN

-634 FTTALTGD
+634 FTTALTWD
-642 MAKDIAYVG
+642 MTKDVDYVN
-651 ANVLKEANKATFTED
+651 ANVLREENKATFTED
-666 TTITVNNQAA
+666 TSITVNDEAAMQAKGGDFVQIDA
-676 IGAMDKRKLAV
+676 KQVNFNLKAAGIQGKGIEV
-687 TSKLANLQLSADGDH
+687 TGEGTEFDLNDPGDVEIDASTGIVTDGQWAKFELDGKTANLTIH
-702 GKGLAAN
+702 
-709 GATLTLTN
+709 
-717 PGNIDIQAK
+717 QAK
-726 TGIEASYEGN
+726 TGVLASGN
-736 QKGYINLNGKTSN
+736 
-749 ITIQQAKTGILSSGS
+749 
-764 AETGKGS
+764 AETNKGS
-771 TINILNADGAVT
+771 TIYILNAEGTTT
-783 INNKNAEDT
+783 IHNELQDT
-792 DFVGLKTEN
+792 DFVGMKTTH
-801 NGTITVA
+801 GSTITTA
-808 GRVNIDAGNGTA
+808 GRIDIDAGKGTA
-820 IQGRVTAKGATIKT
+820 IHGRVSANGATIRT
-834 NGSTAIIVAD
+834 DGGTAIIVAD
-844 GTDTDHGGRLSIS
+844 GTDVDYGGRLSLN
-857 SYNSR
+857 SYNSG
-862 STSHSA
+862 SKAKAA
-868 DISIDAGNGYA
+868 DITIDAGDGFA
-879 IDATRGVWTI
+879 VDATRGVWHI
-889 GQKSVS
+889 GSQS
-895 ANTANGT
+895 ARSDTANGIVNVT
-902 VHVQGHIKLGKG
+902 GHIKLGKE
-914 HGALSLTKENSIWTG
+914 HGQLVLTKGGSVWTG
-929 TAVDGTDDGSG
+929 TTVDSTEDGSG
-940 VLNLAMEPDAVW
+940 SLDLAMEKDAIW
-952 NHVDKDGDT
+952 NHIDKEGDT
-961 GSEVKV
+961 GNLVKV
-967 WLNGTYY
+967 YLEGTRYR
-974 PGSSDDQITILQNSK
+974 GDAGDQSTIFQKSK
-989 KDIHF
+989 KDIEF
-994 KKISYVDGT
+994 TDFNCFDGI
-1003 LRLVF
+1003 LRVVYN
-1008 AHEVNSPASIKG
+1008 HETENPAAIIG
-1020 GNVTIDTV
+1020 GNIIVDKV
-1028 RTRYVGNTGDTAKVF
+1028 STRYVGGKATLY
-1043 AVTDSDGINMSDDT
+1043 AVTDHDGISMDDT
-1057 IVGNVLK
+1057 DQVGSVLK
-1064 SLAKK
+1064 ALAKK
-1069 ITYTN
+1069 VIYSN
-1074 PAEDKLIGKVGIA
+1074 PTEEKLIGKVGIA

-1102 RFDPVTG
+1102 HFDPESGV
-1109 IGSYTP
+1109 GSYIP
-1115 QMEDTFTRSMTG
+1115 QMVDTFTSSMTG
-1127 DEAYDQIY
+1127 DEVYDQSY
-1135 TDQGVRQSQF
+1135 TEQGVRQSQF

-1163 KVNSNANVVQI
+1163 KVNSNADVVQI

-1193 NEEKDTA
+1193 NEEKDTS
-1200 KRTQLEFTEMPDL
+1200 KRTQLRFTEMPDL

-1228 SSAIIKLAKDG
+1228 SSAGIGLAEDG
-1239 RMHIASKDGT
+1239 RMHVASKDGA

-1262 VTDTKAGDTIF
+1262 VGDTKAGDTSL

-1293 GESLKLSGSDNVIRA
+1293 GARLSLLSSDNVIHA
-1308 EGGTLLKVTKSQ
+1308 DGGTLLKVTKSQ
-1320 DKGEVSIN
+1320 NNSAVSIS

-1338 SGATGGTYRVTL
+1338 SGATGGTYQMTL
-1350 NNGATWTGG
+1350 NNGATYAGG
-1359 IVNDAAKSGK
+1359 IINDAAKSGK
-1369 ITLELKNDNYGFTP
+1369 ITLQLWNDNYGFTP
-1383 TLWTYQWEQKD
+1383 TLWTYQWEQND
-1394 KAQDSYIHKVD
+1394 KAEDSYIHEVE
-1405 GWHTGIG
+1405 GWNPGIG

-1427 RLKWGIRILYDH
+1427 MLKRGIRILYDH
-1439 DVSHPTQILGGNVT
+1439 DASNPTQILGGNVT
-1453 IEEAEK
+1453 IKEAEK

-1474 INMSDE
+1474 INMADE
-1480 TQVSQVLNALAQKIY
+1480 TQVSGVLNALAQKIY
-1495 YLGTPENLDSYA
+1495 YKGTPENLDSYA
-1507 EIAEGLTSVSALKT
+1507 EIAEGLTSASVLKT
-1521 GKISYDETTHQGSF
+1521 GKFTYDETTHQGHF
-1535 SGAIETPGQV
+1535 SGEIETPGQD
-1545 GTLFVTPLYAPKRA
+1545 GTLFVTPLYAPKSS

-1571 GVQQNGKYFIFHKDS
+1571 GVQQDGKYFIFRKDS
-1586 KLQIS
+1586 RLQIS

-1597 YTSAIDASSDT
+1597 YTSAIDASNDT
-1608 SGYAAIKMDLT
+1608 WGYAAIKMDLT
-1619 NHQLDVH
+1619 DHELDVH

-1645 YDVSAQN
+1645 WNVSAQN
-1652 GTLHIMAANAKG
+1652 GTLHIEASNAKG

-1670 TKGKKETDS
+1670 TAGKSETSS

-1707 TIHANTLGRVGANG
+1707 TIHADTLGRVGANG
-1721 ILSIGNTGDAPAVWT
+1721 ILSIGNEGDAPAVWT
-1736 GNMSQSDGQ
+1736 GDMSQSDGQ

-1764 GGSNSLMLTNGATW
+1764 GGSNSLMLMNGATW
-1778 KNTGD
+1778 KNTGV
-1783 SKVGQIVSGITRSV
+1783 SHVGQLVSGITRSV

-1802 MTGDSGNIQIDKF
+1802 MTGDSGNIQLDKF

-1825 DANDLTNVYGGDV
+1825 DANDLTKVYGGDV

-1877 NKLFYT
+1877 NKLYYT

-1915 TGANGQGQYKADSAT
+1915 AGENGQGQYKADSAS

-1996 TDYSIDMKGHD
+1996 TDYSIDMNGHD

-2042 EAKNGGTFSTHE
+2042 EAKNGGNFSTHE

-2069 GAGSSVSLGAGKIQ
+2069 GAGSSISVGAGKIQ
-2083 STTLAEVSNGGTISF
+2083 STTLAEASNGGTITF
-2098 FAPNDTAATE
+2098 FVPNDQAATE

-2157 GKEEANISLLDAT
+2157 GKEEAHISLLDAT
-2170 DTGNGVIFQN
+2170 DTGNGIIFQN
-2180 KDSGGITVDRFRG
+2180 KDSGGITVDQFRG

-2214 TVKKADANSFLTLRT
+2214 TVKKAAGNSFLTLRT

-2254 YTDAVNGVTNLNG
+2254 YTDAVNGATNLNG

-2351 YGADDGIWART
+2351 YGVDDGIWART

-2542 LTAGLL
+2542 LKAGLL

>member
-1 MQRKWVKLMILAT
+1 MQRKWVKRMVLAT

-218 LRDFASVMIDKD
+218 LRDFASVMIGKD
-230 TTIDMTGHA
+230 TTIDMTGHN

-247 IYNGSGFTNRAAAL
+247 IYNGGGFTNRAAAL

-287 YADIGV
+287 YADIGA
-293 MTEDSHV
+293 MKEDSHV

-332 FAGTI
+332 MAGTI

-352 TNAAGGRISIGGG
+352 TNAASGRISVGGG
-365 SIVTQAYNS
+365 SIVTQAYDA

-405 AKGATDRD
+405 AKGATSFV

-449 IKEAANTKDTDVD
+449 IKEAAGTRDEDTD
-462 GVHLFLQN
+462 GVRLFLQN

-491 AHVGYIDMSKPADS
+491 DHVGYIDMSKPANS
-505 NVNSD
+505 SVNSD

-523 YSQKRGTIQGGNIH
+523 YSQKRGKIQAGNIH
-537 IGHAEMTDGEKA
+537 IGHAEKTDGEKA
-549 SLTIRTDSNGINKAD
+549 SLTIRTDSTGISKKN
-564 LANESYMR
+564 LANENYMR

-587 ADGEDHLKGTV
+587 VNGEDNLKGTV

-606 QSVTRKEDIHFTKGG
+606 QSVSREEEIHFTKGG

-629 QKQTD
+629 QTQTD

-642 MAKDIAYVG
+642 MTKDVDYVN
-651 ANVLKEANKATFTED
+651 ANVLREKNKATFTED
-666 TTITVNNQAA
+666 TSITVNDEAAMQAKGGDFVKIDA
-676 IGAMDKRKLAV
+676 KQINFNLKAAGIQGKGIEV
-687 TSKLANLQLSADGDH
+687 TGEGTEFDLNDPGDVEIDASTGIVTDGQWAKFELDGKTANLTIH
-702 GKGLAAN
+702 H
-709 GATLTLTN
+709 
-717 PGNIDIQAK
+717 AK
-726 TGIEASYEGN
+726 TGVLASGN
-736 QKGYINLNGKTSN
+736 
-749 ITIQQAKTGILSSGS
+749 
-764 AETGKGS
+764 AETNKGS
-771 TINILNADGAVT
+771 TIYILNAEGTTT
-783 INNKNAEDT
+783 IHNELQDT
-792 DFVGLKTEN
+792 DFVGMKTTH
-801 NGTITVA
+801 GSTITTA
-808 GRVNIDAGNGTA
+808 GRIDIDAGKGTA
-820 IQGRVTAKGATIKT
+820 IQGRVSANGATIRT
-834 NGSTAIIVAD
+834 DGGTAIIVAD
-844 GTDTDHGGRLSIS
+844 GTDEDYGGRLSLN
-857 SYNSR
+857 SYNSG
-862 STSHSA
+862 STAKAAA
-868 DISIDAGNGYA
+868 DITIDAGDGFA
-879 IDATRGVWTI
+879 VDATRGVWHI
-889 GQKSVS
+889 GSQSGRSDS
-895 ANTANGT
+895 ANGIVNVT
-902 VHVQGHIKLGKG
+902 GHIKLGKE
-914 HGALSLTKENSIWTG
+914 HGQLVLTKGGSVWTG
-929 TAVDGTDDGSG
+929 TTVDSTEDGSG
-940 VLNLAMEPDAVW
+940 SLDLAMEKDAIW
-952 NHVDKDGDT
+952 NHIDKEGDT
-961 GSEVKV
+961 GNLVKV
-967 WLNGTYY
+967 YLEGTRYR
-974 PGSSDDQITILQNSK
+974 GDAGDQSTIFQKSK
-989 KDIHF
+989 KDIEF
-994 KKISYVDGT
+994 TDFNCFDGI
-1003 LRLVF
+1003 LRVVYD
-1008 AHEVNSPASIKG
+1008 HETENPAAIIG
-1020 GNVTIDTV
+1020 GNIIVDKV
-1028 RTRYVGNTGDTAKVF
+1028 STRYVGGKATLY
-1043 AVTDSDGINMSDDT
+1043 AVTDNDGISMDDT
-1057 IVGNVLK
+1057 AQVASVLK
-1064 SLAKK
+1064 ALAKK
-1069 ITYTN
+1069 VIYSN
-1074 PAEDKLIGKVGIA
+1074 PTEEKLIGKVGIA

-1102 RFDPVTG
+1102 HFDPVTG

-1115 QMEDTFTRSMTG
+1115 QMVDTFNRSMTG
-1127 DEAYDQIY
+1127 DEAYDQSY

-1151 DTTIKADKAMDW
+1151 DTTITADKAMDW
-1163 KVNSNANVVQI
+1163 KVNSNADVVQI

-1193 NEEKDTA
+1193 NEEKDTS
-1200 KRTQLEFTEMPDL
+1200 KYTKLEFTEMPDL

-1228 SSAIIKLAKDG
+1228 SSANIDLKDS
-1239 RMHIASKDGT
+1239 RMHIASKDGA

-1262 VTDTKAGDTIF
+1262 VGDTKAGDTSF
-1273 SVGGTLDIET
+1273 SVDGTLDIET

-1293 GESLKLSGSDNVIRA
+1293 GGSLNLLGFDDNVIRA

-1320 DKGEVSIN
+1320 DKSAVSIN

-1369 ITLELKNDNYGFTP
+1369 ITLELNNDNYGFTP

-1394 KAQDSYIHKVD
+1394 KAQDSYIHEVS
-1405 GWHTGIG
+1405 GWNPGIG
-1412 ESAIYMKADTDLTIG
+1412 ESAIYMKADNDLTIG
-1427 RLKWGIRILYDH
+1427 MLKRGIRILYDH

-1495 YLGTPENLDSYA
+1495 YKGTPENLDSYA
-1507 EIAEGLTSVSALKT
+1507 EIAEGLTSASVLKT
-1521 GKISYDETTHQGSF
+1521 GKISYDETTHQGSV
-1535 SGAIETPGQV
+1535 SGAIETPGQD
-1545 GTLFVTPLYAPKRA
+1545 GTLFVTPLYAPKWS

-1591 QSGEMP
+1591 QSGEIP

-1608 SGYAAIKMDLT
+1608 WGYAAINMDLT

-1670 TKGKKETDS
+1670 TAGKSETAS
-1679 IIDLKTLTHIDAKTG
+1679 TIHLKTLTHIDAKTG
-1694 FDVTGGTVRVNAG
+1694 FDVKGGTVRVNAG
-1707 TIHANTLGRVGANG
+1707 TIHADTLGRVGANG
-1721 ILSIGNTGDAPAVWT
+1721 ILSIGNEGDAPAVWT
-1736 GNMSQSDGQ
+1736 GDMSQSDGQ

-1764 GGSNSLMLTNGATW
+1764 GGSNNLMLMNGATW

-1783 SKVGQIVSGITRSV
+1783 SHVGQLVSGITRSV

-1802 MTGDSGNIQIDKF
+1802 MTGNSGNIQIDKF

-1825 DANDLTNVYGGDV
+1825 DANDLTKVSGGDV

-1877 NKLFYT
+1877 NKLYYT

-1915 TGANGQGQYKADSAT
+1915 TGENGQGQYKADSAS

-1942 FTTVMTGNESADSEY
+1942 FTTVMTGNESTDSEY

-1996 TDYSIDMKGHD
+1996 TDYSIDMNGHD
-2007 LTIKNEGNAGI
+2007 LAIKNEGNAGI

-2027 RNGSTTE
+2027 RNGKTTE

-2042 EAKNGGTFSTHE
+2042 EAKNGGNFSTHE

-2069 GAGSSVSLGAGKIQ
+2069 GAGSRVSLGAGKIQ
-2083 STTLAEVSNGGTISF
+2083 STTLAEASNGGTISF
-2098 FAPNDTAATE
+2098 FVPNDTAATE

-2134 GGLTNHGGTFEMGLQ
+2134 GGLTNHGGTFELGLQ
-2149 NGGVWNNT
+2149 NGGVWNNK

-2180 KDSGGITVDRFRG
+2180 KDSGGITVDQFRG

-2254 YTDAVNGVTNLNG
+2254 YTDAVNNVTNLNG

-2279 AAKQYGTID
+2279 AYKQYGTID

-2302 MTPGE
+2302 MKPGE
-2307 ADPDIIWGSSETM
+2307 KDPDIIWGSSETM

-2542 LTAGLL
+2542 LKAGLL

>member
-1 MQRKWVKLMILAT
+1 MQRKWVKRMVLAT

-27 QALAQDAT
+27 QALAQDEA

-53 SGYKT
+53 SGYNT

-67 KEAPDQLIGGSVT
+67 KAAPDQLIGGSVT
-80 VSSASLQNSGDKA
+80 VSSARLQNSGDKA

-126 AYTKGEKNLEGTA
+126 AYTKGERNLEGTA

-162 TGKAKLAGEVKTP
+162 TGKAQLAGEVKTP

-198 RFQEDAVIHPG
+198 RFEEDAVIHPG

-218 LRDFASVMIDKD
+218 LRDFASVMIGKD
-230 TTIDMTGHA
+230 TTIDMTGHD
-239 LDVIMHGN
+239 LDVIMHGT
-247 IYNGSGFTNRAAAL
+247 IYNGGGFTNRAAAL
-261 YVPGSATLTINNP
+261 YVPGNATLTINNP

-287 YADIGV
+287 YADIGA
-293 MTEDSHV
+293 MKEDSHV

-352 TNAAGGRISIGGG
+352 TNAASGRISIGGG
-365 SIVTQAYNS
+365 SIVTQAYNA

-405 AKGATDRD
+405 AKGATSWDR
-413 KNSYAAL
+413 NSYAAL

-449 IKEAANTKDTDVD
+449 IKEAAGTRDEDTE
-462 GVHLFLQN
+462 GVRLFLQN

-491 AHVGYIDMSKPADS
+491 AHVGYIDMSKPANS

-523 YSQKRGTIQGGNIH
+523 YSQQKGKKIQGGNIH
-537 IGHAEMTDGEKA
+537 IGHAEMTDGKKA
-549 SLTIRTDSNGINKAD
+549 SLTIRTDSKGISQSK
-564 LANESYMR
+564 LTNESFMR

-587 ADGEDHLKGTV
+587 ADGENNLKGTV

-606 QSVTRKEDIHFTKGG
+606 QSVSWEEEIHFTKGG

-629 QKQTD
+629 QTQTD

-642 MAKDIAYVG
+642 MTKDVDYVK
-651 ANVLKEANKATFTED
+651 ANVLREENKATFTED
-666 TTITVNNQAA
+666 TSITVNDEAAMQAKGGDFVKIDA
-676 IGAMDKRKLAV
+676 KQV
-687 TSKLANLQLSADGDH
+687 NFNLKAAGIQ
-702 GKGLAAN
+702 GKGIEVTGGGTEFDLN
-709 GATLTLTN
+709 N
-717 PGNIDIQAK
+717 PGDVEIDAS
-726 TGIEASYEGN
+726 TGIVTDGQWAEFD
-736 QKGYINLNGKTSN
+736 LNGDNSN
-749 ITIQQAKTGILSSGS
+749 ITLHHAKTGILATNKS
-764 AETGKGS
+764 
-771 TINILNADGAVT
+771 NIYIKNKLGTTT
-783 INNKNAEDT
+783 INNKNT
-792 DFVGLKTEN
+792 DDSTFVGVQTQ
-801 NGTITVA
+801 NGGSIIIS
-808 GRVNIDAGNGTA
+808 GRANIDAGAGTA
-820 IQGRVTAKGATIKT
+820 LAALGGRIDVNHGATIQT
-834 NGSTAIIVAD
+834 NGSTALVA
-844 GTDTDHGGRLSIS
+844 GNGSRISIA
-857 SYNSR
+857 SYNFNKP
-862 STSHSA
+862 A
-868 DISIDAGNGYA
+868 DISIDTGDGFAV
-879 IDATRGVWTI
+879 DASDGGFTI
-889 GQKSVS
+889 GSLS
-895 ANTANGT
+895 GSPRTTNGT
-902 VHVQGHIKLGKG
+902 VKIKGHIKLGKSG
-914 HGALSLTKENSIWTG
+914 TLNLTKDNSIWTG
-929 TAVDGTDDGSG
+929 TAVDGTEDGSG
-940 VLNLAMEPDAVW
+940 LLHLAMESDAVW
-952 NHVDKDGDT
+952 NHVDKEGDT
-961 GSEVKV
+961 GNEVKV
-967 WLNGTYY
+967 ELEGTRYK
-974 PGSSDDQITILQNSK
+974 GSSDDQITILQNSK

-994 KKISYVDGT
+994 KEINQVDGT
-1003 LRLVF
+1003 LRFVF
-1008 AHEVNSPASIKG
+1008 AHEADSPTSIKG

-1028 RTRYVGNTGDTAKVF
+1028 SPRYVGGTAKVL

-1057 IVGNVLK
+1057 MVGNVLK
-1064 SLAKK
+1064 ALAKK

-1074 PAEDKLIGKVGIA
+1074 PAEAKLVGKVGIA

-1102 RFDPVTG
+1102 RFDPDTG
-1109 IGSYTP
+1109 VGSYTP
-1115 QMEDTFTRSMTG
+1115 QMVDTFTRSMTG
-1127 DEAYDQIY
+1127 DEAYDKIY

-1151 DTTIKADKAMDW
+1151 DTTITADKAMDW
-1163 KVNSNANVVQI
+1163 KVNSNRDVVQI

-1193 NEEKDTA
+1193 NEEKDTS
-1200 KRTQLEFTEMPDL
+1200 KRTQLRFTEMPEL

-1228 SSAIIKLAKDG
+1228 SSAGIGLEDG
-1239 RMHIASKDGT
+1239 RMHIASKDGA

-1262 VTDTKAGDTIF
+1262 VGDTKAGDTSL
-1273 SVGGTLDIET
+1273 SVDGTLDIET

-1293 GESLKLSGSDNVIRA
+1293 GERLSLLSSDNVIHA
-1308 EGGTLLKVTKSQ
+1308 DGGTLLKVAKSQ
-1320 DKGEVSIN
+1320 DKSAVSIR

-1338 SGATGGTYRVTL
+1338 SGATGGTYKMTL
-1350 NNGATWTGG
+1350 NNGATYAGG
-1359 IVNDAAKSGK
+1359 IINDAAKSGK
-1369 ITLELKNDNYGFTP
+1369 ITLQLWHDDYGFTP

-1394 KAQDSYIHKVD
+1394 KAQDSYIHEVE
-1405 GWHTGIG
+1405 GWNPGIG

-1427 RLKWGIRILYDH
+1427 MLKRGIRILYDH
-1439 DVSHPTQILGGNVT
+1439 DASNPTQILGGNVT
-1453 IEEAEK
+1453 IKEAEK
-1459 VNPQTTLYVRTDSDG
+1459 DYPQTTLYVRTDSDG
-1474 INMSDE
+1474 INMADE
-1480 TQVSQVLNALAQKIY
+1480 TQVSGVLNALAQKIY
-1495 YLGTPENLDSYA
+1495 YKGTPENLDSYA
-1507 EIAEGLTSVSALKT
+1507 EIAEGLTSASVLKT
-1521 GKISYDETTHQGSF
+1521 GKFTYDETTHQGHF
-1535 SGAIETPGQV
+1535 SGEIETPGQD
-1545 GTLFVTPLYAPKRA
+1545 GTLFVTPLYAPKSS

-1571 GVQQNGKYFIFHKDS
+1571 GVQQDGRYFIFRKDS
-1586 KLQIS
+1586 RLQIS

-1597 YTSAIDASSDT
+1597 YTSAIDASNDT
-1608 SGYAAIKMDLT
+1608 WGYAAIKMDLT
-1619 NHQLDVH
+1619 DHQLDVH

-1645 YDVSAQN
+1645 WNVSAQN
-1652 GTLHIMAANAKG
+1652 GTLHIEASNAKG

-1670 TKGKKETDS
+1670 TAGKSETSS

-1694 FDVTGGTVRVNAG
+1694 FDVKGGTVRVNAG
-1707 TIHANTLGRVGANG
+1707 TIHADTLGRVGANG
-1721 ILSIGNTGDAPAVWT
+1721 ILSIGNEGDAPAVWT
-1736 GNMSQSDGQ
+1736 GDVSQSDGQ
-1745 LDMNLDGEDSIWTG
+1745 LDMILDGEDSLWTG

-1764 GGSNSLMLTNGATW
+1764 GGANSLMLMNGATW

-1783 SKVGQIVSGITRSV
+1783 SHVGQLVSGITRSV

-1802 MTGDSGNIQIDKF
+1802 MTGDSGNIQLDKF

-1825 DANDLTNVYGGDV
+1825 DANDLTKVYGGDV

-1877 NKLFYT
+1877 NKLYYT

-1915 TGANGQGQYKADSAT
+1915 AGENGQGQYKADSAS

-1996 TDYSIDMKGHD
+1996 TDYSIDMNGHD
-2007 LTIKNEGNAGI
+2007 LTIKNEGNTGI

-2042 EAKNGGTFSTHE
+2042 EAKNGGKFTTHE

-2061 AETAAKAD
+2061 ADTAAKAD

-2121 VTLGIA
+2121 VRLGIA

-2157 GKEEANISLLDAT
+2157 GKEEAHISLLDAT

-2180 KDSGGITVDRFRG
+2180 KDSGGITVDQFRG

-2214 TVKKADANSFLTLRT
+2214 TVKKAAGNSFLTLRT

-2254 YTDAVNGVTNLNG
+2254 YTDAVNGATNLNG

-2288 FNKTTGQGSYKKNS
+2288 FNKTTGQGSYRKNS

-2351 YGADDGIWART
+2351 YGVDDGIWART

-2542 LTAGLL
+2542 LKAGLL

>member
-1 MQRKWVKLMILAT
+1 MQRKWVKRMVLAT

-27 QALAQDAT
+27 QVLAQDEA

-53 SGYKT
+53 NGYNT

-67 KEAPDQLIGGSVT
+67 KAAPDQLIGGSVT
-80 VSSASLQNSGDKA
+80 VSSARLQNSGDKA

-126 AYTKGEKNLEGTA
+126 AYTKDERNLEGTA

-147 ASASKKLSALDFDET
+147 ASSSKKLSALDFDET
-162 TGKAKLAGEVKTP
+162 TGKAQLAGEVKTP

-218 LRDFASVMIDKD
+218 LRDFASVMIGKD
-230 TTIDMTGHA
+230 TTIDMTGHN
-239 LDVIMHGN
+239 LDVIMHGT
-247 IYNGSGFTNRAAAL
+247 IYNGGGFTNRAAAL
-261 YVPGSATLTINNP
+261 YVPKAATLTINNP

-287 YADIGV
+287 YADIGA

-332 FAGTI
+332 MAGTI

-352 TNAAGGRISIGGG
+352 TNAASGRISIGGG

-396 PGNHTVNIT
+396 PGNHKVNIT
-405 AKGATDRD
+405 AKGATARDR
-413 KNSYAAL
+413 NSYAAL

-449 IKEAANTKDTDVD
+449 IKEAANTKDTDVE
-462 GVHLFLQN
+462 GVRLFLQN

-491 AHVGYIDMSKPADS
+491 SHVGYINMSKPANS

-523 YSQKRGTIQGGNIH
+523 YSQNRGKIQGGNIH
-537 IGHAEMTDGEKA
+537 IGHAEKTDGEKA
-549 SLTIRTDSNGINKAD
+549 SITIRTDSARIKPAN

-606 QSVTRKEDIHFTKGG
+606 QSVSREEDIHFTKAGT
-621 SGYVEGFN
+621 GYVDGFQ
-629 QKQTD
+629 QKATD
-634 FTTALTGD
+634 FTQALTGI
-642 MAKDIAYVG
+642 MEKDGPYVD
-651 ANVLKEANKATFTED
+651 ANVLRAGNQATFTED
-666 TTITVNNQAA
+666 THITVKDEAAMQAKDKASLTIT
-676 IGAMDKRKLAV
+676 
-687 TSKLANLQLSADGDH
+687 ANYTDFNLTASGVE
-702 GKGLAAN
+702 GKGIEAS
-709 GATLTLTN
+709 GAELYMTN
-717 PGNIDIQAK
+717 PGNIEINAN
-726 TGIEASYEGN
+726 TGIEASYADDTKGN
-736 QKGYINLNGKTSN
+736 INLNGKTAN
-749 ITIQQAKTGILSSGS
+749 LTIHQAKTGVLASGN
-764 AETGKGS
+764 AETNKGS
-771 TINILNADGAVT
+771 TIYILNAEGTTT
-783 INNKNAEDT
+783 IHNELQDT
-792 DFVGLKTEN
+792 DFVGMKTTHRS
-801 NGTITVA
+801 TITNA
-808 GRVNIDAGNGTA
+808 GRIDIDAGKGTA
-820 IQGRVTAKGATIKT
+820 IQGRVSANGATIRT
-834 NGSTAIIVAD
+834 DGGTAIIVAD
-844 GTDTDHGGRLSIS
+844 GTDEDYGGRLSLN
-857 SYNSR
+857 SYNSG
-862 STSHSA
+862 SKAKAA
-868 DISIDAGNGYA
+868 DITIDAGDGFA

-889 GQKSVS
+889 GTQVGRSD
-895 ANTANGT
+895 TANGIVNVT
-902 VHVQGHIKLGKG
+902 GHIKLGKE
-914 HGALSLTKENSIWTG
+914 HGQLVLTKGGSVWTG
-929 TAVDGTDDGSG
+929 TTVDSTEDGSG
-940 VLNLAMEPDAVW
+940 SLNLAMEPDAVW
-952 NHVDKDGDT
+952 NHVDKDGDA

-967 WLNGTYY
+967 ELEGARYK
-974 PGSSDDQITILQNSK
+974 GSSEDQITVLQNSK
-989 KDIHF
+989 KGIHF
-994 KKISYVDGT
+994 KEISQVDGT

-1008 AHEVNSPASIKG
+1008 AHEADSPTSIKG
-1020 GNVTIDTV
+1020 GNITIDTV
-1028 RTRYVGNTGDTAKVF
+1028 STRYVGGTAKVL

-1057 IVGNVLK
+1057 MVGNVLK
-1064 SLAKK
+1064 ALAKK
-1069 ITYTN
+1069 ITYTH
-1074 PAEDKLIGKVGIA
+1074 PEEAKLVGKVGIA

-1102 RFDPVTG
+1102 RFDPDTG

-1115 QMEDTFTRSMTG
+1115 QMVDTFARSMTG
-1127 DEAYDQIY
+1127 DEAYDKIY

-1151 DTTIKADKAMDW
+1151 DTTITADKAMDW
-1163 KVNSNANVVQI
+1163 KVNSNADVVQI

-1193 NEEKDTA
+1193 NEEKDTS

-1228 SSAIIKLAKDG
+1228 SSANIDLKDS
-1239 RMHIASKDGT
+1239 RMHIASKDGA
-1249 KGFVGIKVVEDRD
+1249 KGFVGIKIVEDRD
-1262 VTDTKAGDTIF
+1262 VTDTKAGDTSL
-1273 SVGGTLDIET
+1273 SVAGTLDIET

-1293 GESLKLSGSDNVIRA
+1293 GENLNLLSSDNVIRA

-1320 DKGEVSIN
+1320 NESKVSIN

-1369 ITLELKNDNYGFTP
+1369 ITLQLWNDNYGFTP
-1383 TLWTYQWEQKD
+1383 TLWTYQWEQND
-1394 KAQDSYIHKVD
+1394 KAQDSYIHEVE
-1405 GWHTGIG
+1405 GWNPGIG

-1427 RLKWGIRILYDH
+1427 MLKRGIRILYDH

-1453 IEEAEK
+1453 IKEAKK
-1459 VNPQTTLYVRTDSDG
+1459 VDPQTTLYVRTDSDG
-1474 INMSDE
+1474 INMADE
-1480 TQVSQVLNALAQKIY
+1480 TQVSGVLNALAQKIY
-1495 YLGTPENLDSYA
+1495 YKGTPENLDSYA
-1507 EIAEGLTSVSALKT
+1507 EIAEGLTSASVLKT
-1521 GKISYDETTHQGSF
+1521 GKFTYDKTTHQGHF
-1535 SGAIETPGQV
+1535 SGEIETPGQD
-1545 GTLFVTPLYAPKRA
+1545 GTLFVTPLYAPKSS

-1571 GVQQNGKYFIFHKDS
+1571 GVQQDGKYFIFRKDS
-1586 KLQIS
+1586 RLQIS

-1597 YTSAIDASSDT
+1597 YTSAIDASNDT
-1608 SGYAAIKMDLT
+1608 WGYAAIKMDLT
-1619 NHQLDVH
+1619 DHQLDVH

-1636 AVAGIKGVG
+1636 AVAGIKGVAWN
-1645 YDVSAQN
+1645 VSAQN
-1652 GTLHIMAANAKG
+1652 GTLHIEASNAKG

-1670 TKGKKETDS
+1670 TAGKSETSS

-1707 TIHANTLGRVGANG
+1707 TIHADTLGRVGANG

-1736 GNMSQSDGQ
+1736 GDVSQSDGQ

-1783 SKVGQIVSGITRSV
+1783 SHVGQLVSGITRSV

-1815 SGNASILYKH
+1815 RGNASILYKH
-1825 DANDLTNVYGGDV
+1825 DANDLTKVSGGDV

-1877 NKLFYT
+1877 NKLYYT

-1915 TGANGQGQYKADSAT
+1915 TGENGQGQYKADSAS

-1996 TDYSIDMKGHD
+1996 TDYSIDMNGHD

-2027 RNGSTTE
+2027 RNGKTTG

-2042 EAKNGGTFSTHE
+2042 EAKNGGKFSTAS

-2061 AETAAKAD
+2061 ADTAAKAD

-2114 VNDADSK
+2114 VNDANSK

-2157 GKEEANISLLDAT
+2157 GKEEAHISLLDAT

-2180 KDSGGITVDRFRG
+2180 KDSGGITVDQFRG

-2302 MTPGE
+2302 MKPGE

-2400 FDYSKGS
+2400 FDYNKGS

-2542 LTAGLL
+2542 LKAGLL

>member
-1 MQRKWVKLMILAT
+1 MQRKWVKRMVLAT

-27 QALAQDAT
+27 QVLAQDEA

-53 SGYKT
+53 SGYNT

-67 KEAPDQLIGGSVT
+67 KSAPDQLIGGSVT
-80 VSSASLQNSGDKA
+80 VSSARLQNSGDKA

-126 AYTKGEKNLEGTA
+126 AYTRGEKNLEGTA

-162 TGKAKLAGEVKTP
+162 TGKAQLAGEVKTP

-218 LRDFASVMIDKD
+218 LRDFASVMIGKD
-230 TTIDMTGHA
+230 TTIDMTGHD
-239 LDVIMHGN
+239 LDVIMHGT
-247 IYNGSGFTNRAAAL
+247 IYNGGGFTNRAAAL
-261 YVPGSATLTINNP
+261 YVPGNATLTINNP

-287 YADIGV
+287 YADIGA
-293 MTEDSHV
+293 MKEDSHV

-320 QGYEMNV
+320 AGYEMNV

-332 FAGTI
+332 MAGTI

-352 TNAAGGRISIGGG
+352 TNAASGRISIGGG
-365 SIVTQAYNS
+365 SIVTQAYNA

-405 AKGATDRD
+405 AKGATAWD

-437 ALTTADSTLYGT
+437 ALMTADSTLYGT
-449 IKEAANTKDTDVD
+449 IKEAADTKDTDVD
-462 GVHLFLQN
+462 GVRLFLQN

-491 AHVGYIDMSKPADS
+491 AHVGYIDMSKPANS

-523 YSQKRGTIQGGNIH
+523 YSQQKGKKIQGGNIH
-537 IGHAEMTDGEKA
+537 IGHAEMTDGKKA
-549 SLTIRTDSNGINKAD
+549 SLTIRTDSKGISQSK
-564 LANESYMR
+564 LTNESFMR

-587 ADGEDHLKGTV
+587 ADGENNLKGTV

-606 QSVTRKEDIHFTKGG
+606 QSVSWEEEIHFTKGG

-629 QKQTD
+629 QTQTD

-642 MAKDIAYVG
+642 MTKDVDYVK
-651 ANVLKEANKATFTED
+651 ANVLREENKATFTED
-666 TTITVNNQAA
+666 TSITVNDEAAMQAKGGDFVKIDA
-676 IGAMDKRKLAV
+676 KQV
-687 TSKLANLQLSADGDH
+687 NFNLKAAGIQ
-702 GKGLAAN
+702 GKGIEVTGGGTEFDLN
-709 GATLTLTN
+709 N
-717 PGNIDIQAK
+717 PGDVEIDAS
-726 TGIEASYEGN
+726 TGIVTDGQWAEFD
-736 QKGYINLNGKTSN
+736 LNGDNSN
-749 ITIQQAKTGILSSGS
+749 ITLHHAKTGILATNKS
-764 AETGKGS
+764 
-771 TINILNADGAVT
+771 NIYIKNKLGTTT
-783 INNKNAEDT
+783 INNENADDST
-792 DFVGLKTEN
+792 FVGVKTQ
-801 NGTITVA
+801 NGGSIIIS
-808 GRVNIDAGNGTA
+808 GRANIDAGAGTA
-820 IQGRVTAKGATIKT
+820 LEGRIDVNHGATIQT
-834 NGSTAIIVAD
+834 NGSTALVA
-844 GTDTDHGGRLSIS
+844 GNGSRISIA
-857 SYNSR
+857 SYNFNKP
-862 STSHSA
+862 A
-868 DISIDAGNGYA
+868 DISIDTGDGFAV
-879 IDATRGVWTI
+879 DASDGGFTI
-889 GQKSVS
+889 GSLS
-895 ANTANGT
+895 GSPRTTNGT
-902 VHVQGHIKLGKG
+902 VKIKGHIKLGKSG
-914 HGALSLTKENSIWTG
+914 TLNLTKDNSIWTG
-929 TAVDGTDDGSG
+929 TAVDGTEDGSG
-940 VLNLAMEPDAVW
+940 LLHLAMESDAVW
-952 NHVDKDGDT
+952 NHVDKEGDT
-961 GSEVKV
+961 GNEVKV
-967 WLNGTYY
+967 ELEGTRYNNK
-974 PGSSDDQITILQNSK
+974 SSDDQITILQNSK

-994 KKISYVDGT
+994 KGISQVDDT
-1003 LRLVF
+1003 LRFVF
-1008 AHEVNSPASIKG
+1008 AHEADSPTSIKG
-1020 GNVTIDTV
+1020 GNITIDTV
-1028 RTRYVGNTGDTAKVF
+1028 STRYVGGTAKVF

-1057 IVGNVLK
+1057 MVGNVLK
-1064 SLAKK
+1064 ALAKK
-1069 ITYTN
+1069 ITYTH
-1074 PAEDKLIGKVGIA
+1074 PEEAKLVGKVGIA

-1102 RFDPVTG
+1102 RFDPDTG
-1109 IGSYTP
+1109 VGSYTP
-1115 QMEDTFTRSMTG
+1115 QMVDTFTRSMTG
-1127 DEAYDQIY
+1127 DEAYDKIY

-1151 DTTIKADKAMDW
+1151 DTTITADKAMDW
-1163 KVNSNANVVQI
+1163 KVNSNRDVVQI

-1193 NEEKDTA
+1193 NEEKDTS
-1200 KRTQLEFTEMPDL
+1200 KRTQLRFTEMPDL

-1228 SSAIIKLAKDG
+1228 SSAGIGLEDG
-1239 RMHIASKDGT
+1239 RMHIASKDGA

-1262 VTDTKAGDTIF
+1262 VGDTKAGDTSL

-1293 GESLKLSGSDNVIRA
+1293 GERLSLLSSDNVIHA
-1308 EGGTLLKVTKSQ
+1308 DGGTLLKVTKSQ
-1320 DKGEVSIN
+1320 DKSAVSIS

-1338 SGATGGTYRVTL
+1338 SGATGGTYQMTL
-1350 NNGATWTGG
+1350 NNGATYAGG
-1359 IVNDAAKSGK
+1359 IINDAAKSGK
-1369 ITLELKNDNYGFTP
+1369 ITLKLWDDDYGFTP

-1394 KAQDSYIHKVD
+1394 KAQDSYIHEVE
-1405 GWHTGIG
+1405 GWNPGIG

-1427 RLKWGIRILYDH
+1427 MLKRGIRILYDH
-1439 DVSHPTQILGGNVT
+1439 DASNPTQILGGNVT

-1459 VNPQTTLYVRTDSDG
+1459 NTPQNTLYVRTDSDG

-1480 TQVSQVLNALAQKIY
+1480 TQVSGVLNALAQKIY
-1495 YLGTPENLDSYA
+1495 YKGTPENLDSYA
-1507 EIAEGLTSVSALKT
+1507 EIAEGLTSASVLKT
-1521 GKISYDETTHQGSF
+1521 GKISYDETTYQGSF
-1535 SGAIETPGQV
+1535 SGAIETPGQD
-1545 GTLFVTPLYAPKRA
+1545 GTLFVTPLYAPKRF

-1571 GVQQNGKYFIFHKDS
+1571 GVQQDGKYFIIRKDS
-1586 KLQIS
+1586 RLQIS

-1608 SGYAAIKMDLT
+1608 YGYVDIKMDLT
-1619 NHQLDVH
+1619 DHQLDVH

-1645 YDVSAQN
+1645 YGVSAQN
-1652 GTLHIMAANAKG
+1652 GTLHIEASNAKG

-1670 TKGKKETDS
+1670 TAGKSETSS

-1707 TIHANTLGRVGANG
+1707 TIHADTLGRVGANG

-1736 GNMSQSDGQ
+1736 GDVSQSDGQ

-1783 SKVGQIVSGITRSV
+1783 SHVGQLVSGITRSV

-1815 SGNASILYKH
+1815 RGNASILYKH
-1825 DANDLTNVYGGDV
+1825 DANDLTKVSGGDV

-1877 NKLFYT
+1877 NKLYYT

-1915 TGANGQGQYKADSAT
+1915 TGENGQGQYKADSAS

-1996 TDYSIDMKGHD
+1996 TDYSIDMNGHD

-2027 RNGSTTE
+2027 RNGKTTG

-2042 EAKNGGTFSTHE
+2042 EAKNGGKFSTAS

-2061 AETAAKAD
+2061 ADTAAKAD

-2114 VNDADSK
+2114 VNDANSK

-2134 GGLTNHGGTFEMGLQ
+2134 GGLTNRGGTFEMGLQ

-2254 YTDAVNGVTNLNG
+2254 YTDAVNGVSNLNG

-2279 AAKQYGTID
+2279 AAKQYATID

-2307 ADPDIIWGSSETM
+2307 SDPDIIWGSSETM

-2400 FDYSKGS
+2400 FDYNKGS

-2472 AEYGKRFGGADGF
+2472 AEYGKRFGGANGY

-2542 LTAGLL
+2542 LKAGLL

>member
-1 MQRKWVKLMILAT
+1 MQRKWVKRMVLAT

-27 QALAQDAT
+27 QALAQDEA

-67 KEAPDQLIGGSVT
+67 KAAPDQLIGGSVT
-80 VSSASLQNSGDKA
+80 VSSAGLQNSGDKA

-147 ASASKKLSALDFDET
+147 ASASKKLSVLGFDET
-162 TGKAKLAGEVKTP
+162 TGKAQLAGEVKTP
-175 YSGVL
+175 YSGIL

-198 RFQEDAVIHPG
+198 RFEEDAVIHPG

-218 LRDFASVMIDKD
+218 LRDFASVMIGKD
-230 TTIDMTGHA
+230 TTIDMTGHN

-247 IYNGSGFTNRAAAL
+247 IYNGGGFTNRAAAL
-261 YVPGSATLTINNP
+261 YVPGIATLTINNP

-287 YADIGV
+287 YADIGA
-293 MTEDSHV
+293 MKEDSHV

-320 QGYEMNV
+320 KGYEMNV

-365 SIVTQAYNS
+365 SIVTQAYSS

-396 PGNHTVNIT
+396 PGNHKVNIT
-405 AKGATDRD
+405 AKGATAWV

-449 IKEAANTKDTDVD
+449 IQEAANTKDTDVT
-462 GVHLFLQN
+462 GVRLFLQN
-470 GAQWTN
+470 GATWTN

-491 AHVGYIDMSKPADS
+491 AHVGYIDMSKPANS

-523 YSQKRGTIQGGNIH
+523 YSQKRGKIQGGNIH
-537 IGHAEMTDGEKA
+537 IGHAEMTDGKKA
-549 SLTIRTDSNGINKAD
+549 SLTIRTDSNGISKTN
-564 LANESYMR
+564 LANESFMR

-606 QSVTRKEDIHFTKGG
+606 QSVSREEDIHFTKGG

-634 FTTALTGD
+634 FTTALTWD
-642 MAKDIAYVG
+642 MTKDVDYVN
-651 ANVLKEANKATFTED
+651 ANVLREKNKAAFTED
-666 TTITVNNQAA
+666 TSITVNDEAAMQAKGGFVKIDA
-676 IGAMDKRKLAV
+676 KQINF
-687 TSKLANLQLSADGDH
+687 NLKAAGIQ
-702 GKGLAAN
+702 GKGIEVTGGGTEFDLD
-709 GATLTLTN
+709 N
-717 PGNIDIQAK
+717 PGDVEIDAS
-726 TGIEASYEGN
+726 TGIVTDGQGAEFDF
-736 QKGYINLNGKTSN
+736 NGDNSN
-749 ITIQQAKTGILSSGS
+749 ITLHHAKTGILATNKS
-764 AETGKGS
+764 
-771 TINILNADGAVT
+771 NIYIMNRLGTTT
-783 INNKNAEDT
+783 INNENT
-792 DFVGLKTEN
+792 DDSTFVGVQTQ
-801 NGTITVA
+801 NGGSIIIA
-808 GRVNIDAGNGTA
+808 GRANIDAGAGTA
-820 IQGRVTAKGATIKT
+820 LAALGGNINVNHGATIQT
-834 NGSTAIIVAD
+834 NGSTALVA
-844 GTDTDHGGRLSIS
+844 GNGSRISIAS
-857 SYNSR
+857 NNFN
-862 STSHSA
+862 TPA
-868 DISIDAGNGYA
+868 DISIDAGDGFA
-879 IDATRGVWTI
+879 IDASDGVCTI
-889 GQKSVS
+889 GSQSGGLR
-895 ANTANGT
+895 TTNGT
-902 VHVQGHIKLGKG
+902 VNIKGHIKLGKVSG
-914 HGALSLTKENSIWTG
+914 TLNLTKENSIWTG
-929 TAVDGTDDGSG
+929 TSVDGTEDGSA
-940 VLNLAMEPDAVW
+940 VLSLLMESDAVW
-952 NHVDKDGDT
+952 NHVDKEGDA

-967 WLNGTYY
+967 TLEGTRYN
-974 PGSSDDQITILQNSK
+974 GSSDDQITILQNSE

-994 KKISYVDGT
+994 KGISNVDGT

-1008 AHEVNSPASIKG
+1008 PHEADSPTSIKG
-1020 GNVTIDTV
+1020 GNVTIDAV
-1028 RTRYVGNTGDTAKVF
+1028 STRYRGDKAKVL
-1043 AVTDSDGINMSDDT
+1043 AVTDSDGIDMSDDT
-1057 IVGNVLK
+1057 LVGHVLQ
-1064 SLAKK
+1064 SLAQK

-1074 PAEDKLIGKVGIA
+1074 PSEAKLVGKVGIA

-1102 RFDPVTG
+1102 RFDPDTG

-1115 QMEDTFTRSMTG
+1115 QMEDTFNRSMTG

-1151 DTTIKADKAMDW
+1151 DTTITADKAMDW
-1163 KVNSNANVVQI
+1163 KVNSNADVVQI
-1174 VGQGHTLHLDAET
+1174 AGQGHTLHLDAET

-1228 SSAIIKLAKDG
+1228 SSANIALKDS
-1239 RMHIASKDGT
+1239 RMHIASKDGA

-1262 VTDTKAGDTIF
+1262 VTDTKAGDTSL

-1293 GESLKLSGSDNVIRA
+1293 GEGLSLINSYNVIRA

-1320 DKGEVSIN
+1320 NNSAVSID

-1338 SGATGGTYRVTL
+1338 SGATGGTYQMRL
-1350 NNGATWTGG
+1350 NNGATYAGG

-1369 ITLELKNDNYGFTP
+1369 ITLELLNDNYGFTP

-1394 KAQDSYIHKVD
+1394 KAQDSYIHEVS
-1405 GWHTGIG
+1405 GWNPGIG

-1427 RLKWGIRILYDH
+1427 MLKRGIRILYDH
-1439 DVSHPTQILGGNVT
+1439 DVSNPTQILGGNVT

-1480 TQVSQVLNALAQKIY
+1480 TQVSHVLNALAQKIY
-1495 YLGTPENLDSYA
+1495 YKGTPENLDSYA
-1507 EIAEGLTSVSALKT
+1507 EIAEGLTSASVLKT

-1535 SGAIETPGQV
+1535 SGAIETPGQD
-1545 GTLFVTPLYAPKRA
+1545 GTLFVTPLYAPKRF

-1571 GVQQNGKYFIFHKDS
+1571 GVQQDGKYFIFRKDS
-1586 KLQIS
+1586 RLQIS

-1597 YTSAIDASSDT
+1597 YTSAIDASIDT
-1608 SGYAAIKMDLT
+1608 YGYVDIKMDLT
-1619 NHQLDVH
+1619 DHQLDVH

-1631 EGLNE
+1631 EGLDE

-1645 YDVSAQN
+1645 NGVSAQN
-1652 GTLHIMAANAKG
+1652 GTLHIEASNAKG

-1670 TKGKKETDS
+1670 TKGKSETDS
-1679 IIDLKTLTHIDAKTG
+1679 TIDLKTLTHIDAKTG

-1707 TIHANTLGRVGANG
+1707 TIHADTLGRVGANG
-1721 ILSIGNTGDAPAVWT
+1721 ILSIGNEGDAPAVWT
-1736 GNMSQSDGQ
+1736 GDMSQSDGQ

-1764 GGSNSLMLTNGATW
+1764 GGSNSLMLMNGATW

-1783 SKVGQIVSGITRSV
+1783 SHVGQLVSGITRSV

-1815 SGNASILYKH
+1815 RGNASILYRH

-1877 NKLFYT
+1877 NKLYYT

-1915 TGANGQGQYKADSAT
+1915 TGENGQGQYKADSAS

-1996 TDYSIDMKGHD
+1996 TDYSIDMNGHD

-2027 RNGSTTE
+2027 RNGKTTE

-2042 EAKNGGTFSTHE
+2042 EAKNGGTFRTHE
-2054 GGVWNIS
+2054 GGVWNIT

-2083 STTLAEVSNGGTISF
+2083 STTLAEASKGGTISF
-2098 FAPNDTAATE
+2098 FAPNDQAATE

-2134 GGLTNHGGTFEMGLQ
+2134 GGLTNHGGTFELGLQ

-2244 VLDALAKKLT
+2244 VLNALAKKLT
-2254 YTDAVNGVTNLNG
+2254 YTDAVNGVSNLNG

-2307 ADPDIIWGSSETM
+2307 TDPDIIWGSSETM

-2542 LTAGLL
+2542 LKAGLL

>member
-1 MQRKWVKLMILAT
+1 MQRKWVKRMVLAT

-27 QALAQDAT
+27 QALAQDEA

-53 SGYKT
+53 NGYNT

-67 KEAPDQLIGGSVT
+67 KSAPDQLIGGSVT
-80 VSSASLQNSGDKA
+80 VSSARLQNSGDKA

-126 AYTKGEKNLEGTA
+126 AYTTGERNLEGTA

-147 ASASKKLSALDFDET
+147 ASASKKLSALGFDET
-162 TGKAKLAGEVKTP
+162 TGKAQLAGEVKTP

-218 LRDFASVMIDKD
+218 LRDFASVMIGKD

-247 IYNGSGFTNRAAAL
+247 IYNGGGFTNRAAAL
-261 YVPGSATLTINNP
+261 YVPKAATLTINNP

-287 YADIGV
+287 YADIGA

-332 FAGTI
+332 MAGTI

-352 TNAAGGRISIGGG
+352 TNAASGRISIGGG

-396 PGNHTVNIT
+396 PGNHKVNIT
-405 AKGATDRD
+405 AKGATAWV

-437 ALTTADSTLYGT
+437 ALTTADSTLFGT
-449 IKEAANTKDTDVD
+449 IQEAANTKDTDVN
-462 GVHLFLQN
+462 GVRLFLQN
-470 GAQWTN
+470 GATWTN
-476 TGSSSMRHLYGGKDA
+476 TGTSSMRHLYGGKDA
-491 AHVGYIDMSKPADS
+491 GHVGYIDMSKPANS

-523 YSQKRGTIQGGNIH
+523 YSQKRGKIQGGNIH
-537 IGHAEMTDGEKA
+537 IGHAEMTDGKKA
-549 SLTIRTDSNGINKAD
+549 SLTIRTDSNGISKKNLAD
-564 LANESYMR
+564 ENYMR
-572 NMLNTLANKLYYAAY
+572 DMLNTLANKLYYAAY

-606 QSVTRKEDIHFTKGG
+606 QSVSREEDIHFTKGG

-634 FTTALTGD
+634 FTTALTWD
-642 MAKDIAYVG
+642 MIKDVDYVN
-651 ANVLKEANKATFTED
+651 ANVLREKNKAAFTED
-666 TTITVNNQAA
+666 TSITVNDEAAMQAKGGDFVKIDA
-676 IGAMDKRKLAV
+676 KQINF
-687 TSKLANLQLSADGDH
+687 NLKAAGIQ
-702 GKGLAAN
+702 GKGIEVTGGGTEFDLN
-709 GATLTLTN
+709 N
-717 PGNIDIQAK
+717 PGDVEIDAS
-726 TGIEASYEGN
+726 TGIVTDGQGAEFDF
-736 QKGYINLNGKTSN
+736 NGDNSN
-749 ITIQQAKTGILSSGS
+749 ITLHHANTGILATNKS
-764 AETGKGS
+764 
-771 TINILNADGAVT
+771 NIYITNRLGTTT
-783 INNKNAEDT
+783 INNENT
-792 DFVGLKTEN
+792 DDSTFVGVQTQ
-801 NGTITVA
+801 NGGSIIIA
-808 GRVNIDAGNGTA
+808 GRANIDAGAGTA
-820 IQGRVTAKGATIKT
+820 LAALGGDINVNHGATIQT
-834 NGSTAIIVAD
+834 NGSTALVA
-844 GTDTDHGGRLSIS
+844 GNGRRISIA
-857 SYNSR
+857 SYNFN
-862 STSHSA
+862 TPA
-868 DISIDAGNGYA
+868 DISIDAGDGFA
-879 IDATRGVWTI
+879 IDASDGVCTI
-889 GQKSVS
+889 GSQSGGLR
-895 ANTANGT
+895 TTNGT
-902 VHVQGHIKLGKG
+902 VNIKGHIKLGKVSG
-914 HGALSLTKENSIWTG
+914 TLNLTKENSIWTG
-929 TAVDGTDDGSG
+929 TSVDGTEDGSA
-940 VLNLAMEPDAVW
+940 VLRLLMESDAVW
-952 NHVDKDGDT
+952 NHVDKEGDA

-967 WLNGTYY
+967 TLEGTRYN
-974 PGSSDDQITILQNSK
+974 GSSDDQITILQNSE

-994 KKISYVDGT
+994 KGISNVDGT

-1008 AHEVNSPASIKG
+1008 AHEADSPTSIKG
-1020 GNVTIDTV
+1020 GNVTIDAV
-1028 RTRYVGNTGDTAKVF
+1028 STRYRGDKAKVL
-1043 AVTDSDGINMSDDT
+1043 AVTDSDGIDMSDDT
-1057 IVGNVLK
+1057 LVGHVLQ
-1064 SLAKK
+1064 SLAQK

-1074 PAEDKLIGKVGIA
+1074 PSEAKLVGKVGIA

-1102 RFDPVTG
+1102 RFDPDTG

-1151 DTTIKADKAMDW
+1151 DTTITADKAMDW
-1163 KVNSNANVVQI
+1163 KVNSNADVVQI
-1174 VGQGHTLHLDAET
+1174 AGQGHTLHLDAET

-1228 SSAIIKLAKDG
+1228 SSANIDLKDS
-1239 RMHIASKDGT
+1239 RMHIASKDGA

-1262 VTDTKAGDTIF
+1262 VGDTKAGDTSL

-1293 GESLKLSGSDNVIRA
+1293 GENLNLLSSDNVIRA

-1320 DKGEVSIN
+1320 NNSAVSIN

-1338 SGATGGTYRVTL
+1338 SGATGGTYQMTL
-1350 NNGATWTGG
+1350 NNGSTWTGG

-1369 ITLELKNDNYGFTP
+1369 ITLGLNNDNYGFTP

-1394 KAQDSYIHKVD
+1394 KAQDSYIHEVS
-1405 GWHTGIG
+1405 GWNPGIG

-1427 RLKWGIRILYDH
+1427 MLKRGIRILYDH
-1439 DVSHPTQILGGNVT
+1439 DVSNPTQILGGNVT

-1459 VNPQTTLYVRTDSDG
+1459 DNPQTTLYVRTDSDG

-1480 TQVSQVLNALAQKIY
+1480 TQVSHVLNALAQKIY
-1495 YLGTPENLDSYA
+1495 YMGTPENLDSYA
-1507 EIAEGLTSVSALKT
+1507 EIAEGLTSASVLKT
-1521 GKISYDETTHQGSF
+1521 GKISYDETTHQGSV
-1535 SGAIETPGQV
+1535 SGAIETPGQD
-1545 GTLFVTPLYAPKRA
+1545 GTLFVTPLYAPKRF
-1559 GKDENNTAYANA
+1559 GKDNDNTSYANA
-1571 GVQQNGKYFIFHKDS
+1571 GVQQDGKYFIFRKDS
-1586 KLQIS
+1586 ELQIS
-1591 QSGEMP
+1591 QSGEIP

-1608 SGYAAIKMDLT
+1608 YGYVGIKMDLT
-1619 NHQLDVH
+1619 DHQLDVH

-1670 TKGKKETDS
+1670 TAGKSETAS
-1679 IIDLKTLTHIDAKTG
+1679 TIHLKTLTHIDAKTG
-1694 FDVTGGTVRVNAG
+1694 FDVKGGTVRVNAG
-1707 TIHANTLGRVGANG
+1707 TIHADTLGRVGANG
-1721 ILSIGNTGDAPAVWT
+1721 ILSIGNEGDAPAVWT
-1736 GNMSQSDGQ
+1736 GDMSQSDGQ

-1764 GGSNSLMLTNGATW
+1764 GGSNNLMLMNGATW

-1783 SKVGQIVSGITRSV
+1783 SHVGQLVSGITRSV

-1815 SGNASILYKH
+1815 SGNASILYRH

-1877 NKLFYT
+1877 NKLYYT

-1915 TGANGQGQYKADSAT
+1915 AGENGQGQYKADSAS

-1957 LDGGVMKVGNPSD
+1957 LDGGVMKVGNSSD

-1996 TDYSIDMKGHD
+1996 TNYSIDMNGHD

-2027 RNGSTTE
+2027 RNGKTTE

-2042 EAKNGGTFSTHE
+2042 EAKNGGNFSTHE

-2061 AETAAKAD
+2061 ADTAAKAD

-2083 STTLAEVSNGGTISF
+2083 STTLAEASNGGIISF
-2098 FAPNDTAATE
+2098 FVPNDTAATE

-2134 GGLTNHGGTFEMGLQ
+2134 GGLTNHGGTFELGLQ

-2254 YTDAVNGVTNLNG
+2254 YTDAVNNVTNLNG
-2267 RVEIAEGLTAAS
+2267 KVEIAEGLTAAS

-2302 MTPGE
+2302 MKPGE

-2419 LYTFSLY
+2419 LYTFSIY

-2542 LTAGLL
+2542 LKAGLL

>member
-1 MQRKWVKLMILAT
+1 MQRKWVKRMVLAT

-27 QALAQDAT
+27 QALAQDEA
-35 ATTGRSY
+35 AATGRSY

-53 SGYKT
+53 SGYNT

-67 KEAPDQLIGGSVT
+67 KAAPDQLIGGSVT
-80 VSSASLQNSGDKA
+80 VSSAGLQNSGDKA

-126 AYTKGEKNLEGTA
+126 AYTKGERNLEGTA

-147 ASASKKLSALDFDET
+147 ASASKKLSALGFDET
-162 TGKAKLAGEVKTP
+162 TGKAQLAGEVKTP

-218 LRDFASVMIDKD
+218 LRDFASVMIGKD
-230 TTIDMTGHA
+230 TTIDMTGHD

-247 IYNGSGFTNRAAAL
+247 IYNGGGFTNRAAAL
-261 YVPGSATLTINNP
+261 YVPRAATLTINNP

-287 YADIGV
+287 YADIGA

-320 QGYEMNV
+320 KGYEMNV

-332 FAGTI
+332 MAGTI

-352 TNAAGGRISIGGG
+352 TNAASGRISIGGG
-365 SIVTQAYNS
+365 SIVTQAYSS

-396 PGNHTVNIT
+396 PGNHKVNIT
-405 AKGATDRD
+405 AKEATAWD

-449 IKEAANTKDTDVD
+449 IQEAANTKDTDVT
-462 GVHLFLQN
+462 GVRLFLQN
-470 GAQWTN
+470 GATWTN

-491 AHVGYIDMSKPADS
+491 AHVGYIDMSKPANSD
-505 NVNSD
+505 VNSD

-523 YSQKRGTIQGGNIH
+523 YSQKRGKIQGGNIH
-537 IGHAEMTDGEKA
+537 IGHAEKTDGEKA
-549 SLTIRTDSNGINKAD
+549 SITIRTDSTGIKPNK
-564 LANESYMR
+564 LTNESFMR

-606 QSVTRKEDIHFTKGG
+606 QSVSREEDIHFTKAGT
-621 SGYVEGFN
+621 GYVEGFN

-634 FTTALTGD
+634 FTTALTWD
-642 MAKDIAYVG
+642 MTKDVDYVN
-651 ANVLKEANKATFTED
+651 ANVLREKNKATFTED
-666 TTITVNNQAA
+666 TSITVNDEAAMQAKGGNFVKIDA
-676 IGAMDKRKLAV
+676 KQINFNLKAAGIQGKGIEV
-687 TSKLANLQLSADGDH
+687 TGEGTEFDLNDPGDVEIDASTGIVTDGQWAKFELDGKTANLTIH
-702 GKGLAAN
+702 H
-709 GATLTLTN
+709 
-717 PGNIDIQAK
+717 AK
-726 TGIEASYEGN
+726 TGVLASGN
-736 QKGYINLNGKTSN
+736 
-749 ITIQQAKTGILSSGS
+749 
-764 AETGKGS
+764 AETNKGS
-771 TINILNADGAVT
+771 TIYILNAEGTTT
-783 INNKNAEDT
+783 IHNELQDT
-792 DFVGLKTEN
+792 DFVGMKTTH
-801 NGTITVA
+801 GSTITTA
-808 GRVNIDAGNGTA
+808 GRIDIDAGKGTA
-820 IQGRVTAKGATIKT
+820 IQGRVSANGATIRT
-834 NGSTAIIVAD
+834 DGGTAIIVAD
-844 GTDTDHGGRLSIS
+844 GTDEDYGGRLSLN
-857 SYNSR
+857 SYNSG
-862 STSHSA
+862 STAKAAA
-868 DISIDAGNGYA
+868 DITIDAGDGFA
-879 IDATRGVWTI
+879 VDATRGVWHI
-889 GQKSVS
+889 GSQSGRSDS
-895 ANTANGT
+895 ANGIVNVT
-902 VHVQGHIKLGKG
+902 GHIKLGKE
-914 HGALSLTKENSIWTG
+914 HGQLVLTKGGSVWTG
-929 TAVDGTDDGSG
+929 TTVDSTEDGSG
-940 VLNLAMEPDAVW
+940 SLDLAMEKDAIW
-952 NHVDKDGDT
+952 NHIDKEGDT
-961 GSEVKV
+961 GNLVKV
-967 WLNGTYY
+967 YLEGTRYR
-974 PGSSDDQITILQNSK
+974 GDAGDQSTIFQKSK
-989 KDIHF
+989 KDIEF
-994 KKISYVDGT
+994 TDFNCFDGI
-1003 LRLVF
+1003 LRVVYD
-1008 AHEVNSPASIKG
+1008 HETENPAAIIG
-1020 GNVTIDTV
+1020 GNIIVDKV
-1028 RTRYVGNTGDTAKVF
+1028 STRYVGGKATLY
-1043 AVTDSDGINMSDDT
+1043 AVTDNDGISMDDT
-1057 IVGNVLK
+1057 AQVASVLK
-1064 SLAKK
+1064 ALAKK
-1069 ITYTN
+1069 VIYSN
-1074 PAEDKLIGKVGIA
+1074 PTEEKLIGKVGIA

-1115 QMEDTFTRSMTG
+1115 QMVDTFNRSMTG
-1127 DEAYDQIY
+1127 DEAYDQSY

-1151 DTTIKADKAMDW
+1151 DTTITADKAMDW
-1163 KVNSNANVVQI
+1163 KVNSNADVVKI

-1193 NEEKDTA
+1193 NEEKDTS
-1200 KRTQLEFTEMPDL
+1200 KYTKLEFTEMPDL

-1228 SSAIIKLAKDG
+1228 SSANIDLKDS
-1239 RMHIASKDGT
+1239 RMHIASKDGA
-1249 KGFVGIKVVEDRD
+1249 KGFVGIKVVEGRD
-1262 VTDTKAGDTIF
+1262 VGDTKAGDTSF
-1273 SVGGTLDIET
+1273 SVDGTLDIET

-1293 GESLKLSGSDNVIRA
+1293 GESLNLLGFDDNVIRA

-1320 DKGEVSIN
+1320 DKSAVSIN

-1369 ITLELKNDNYGFTP
+1369 ITLELNNDNYGFTP

-1394 KAQDSYIHKVD
+1394 KAQDSYIHEVS
-1405 GWHTGIG
+1405 GWNPGIG
-1412 ESAIYMKADTDLTIG
+1412 ESAIYMKADNDLTIG
-1427 RLKWGIRILYDH
+1427 MLKRGIRILYDH

-1459 VNPQTTLYVRTDSDG
+1459 DNPQTTLYVRTDSDG

-1495 YLGTPENLDSYA
+1495 YKGTPEYLDSYA
-1507 EIAEGLTSVSALKT
+1507 EIAEGLTSASVLKT
-1521 GKISYDETTHQGSF
+1521 GKITYDETTHQGSL
-1535 SGAIETPGQV
+1535 SGTVETPSQD
-1545 GTLFVTPLYAPKRA
+1545 GTLFVTSLYAPKRT

-1586 KLQIS
+1586 KIQIS
-1591 QSGEMP
+1591 QSGEVP
-1597 YTSAIDASSDT
+1597 YTSAIDASSD
-1608 SGYAAIKMDLT
+1608 SWGYVDIKMDLT

-1645 YDVSAQN
+1645 YGVSAQN
-1652 GTLHIMAANAKG
+1652 GTLHIEAANARG

-1707 TIHANTLGRVGANG
+1707 TIHADTLGRVGANG
-1721 ILSIGNTGDAPAVWT
+1721 ILSIGNEGDAPAVWT
-1736 GNMSQSDGQ
+1736 GDMSQSDGQ

-1764 GGSNSLMLTNGATW
+1764 GGSNNLMLMNGATW

-1783 SKVGQIVSGITRSV
+1783 SHVGQLVSGITRSV
-1797 GGVID
+1797 GSVID

-1825 DANDLTNVYGGDV
+1825 DANDLTKVSGGDV

-1877 NKLFYT
+1877 NKLYYT

-1909 TGAMEF
+1909 TGDMEF
-1915 TGANGQGQYKADSAT
+1915 TGENGQGQYKADSAS

-1942 FTTVMTGNESADSEY
+1942 FTTVMTGNESTDSEY

-1996 TDYSIDMKGHD
+1996 TNYSIDMNGHD

-2027 RNGSTTE
+2027 RNGKTTE

-2042 EAKNGGTFSTHE
+2042 EAKNGGNFSTHE

-2069 GAGSSVSLGAGKIQ
+2069 GAGSRVSLGAGKIQ
-2083 STTLAEVSNGGTISF
+2083 STTLAEASNGGTISF
-2098 FAPNDTAATE
+2098 FVPNDTAATE

-2134 GGLTNHGGTFEMGLQ
+2134 GGLTNHGGTFNLGLQ

-2254 YTDAVNGVTNLNG
+2254 YTDAVNGVSNLNG

-2279 AAKQYGTID
+2279 AAKQYATID

-2307 ADPDIIWGSSETM
+2307 SDPDIIWGSSETM

-2542 LTAGLL
+2542 LKAGLL

>member
-1 MQRKWVKLMILAT
+1 MQRKWVKRMVLAT

-27 QALAQDAT
+27 QALAQDEA

-53 SGYKT
+53 SGYNT

-80 VSSASLQNSGDKA
+80 VSSAGLQNSGDKA

-110 QVKQVLGA
+110 EVKQVLGA

-147 ASASKKLSALDFDET
+147 ASASKKLSALGFDET
-162 TGKAKLAGEVKTP
+162 TGKAQLAGEVKTP

-218 LRDFASVMIDKD
+218 LRDFASVMIGKD
-230 TTIDMTGHA
+230 TTIDMTGHN
-239 LDVIMHGN
+239 LDVIMHGT
-247 IYNGSGFTNRAAAL
+247 IYNGGGFTNRAAAL
-261 YVPGSATLTINNP
+261 YVPGNATLTINNP

-287 YADIGV
+287 YADIGA
-293 MTEDSHV
+293 MKEDSHV

-320 QGYEMNV
+320 KGYEMNV

-365 SIVTQAYNS
+365 SIVTQAYDA

-405 AKGATDRD
+405 AKGATSFVR
-413 KNSYAAL
+413 NSYAAL

-449 IKEAANTKDTDVD
+449 IKEAAGTRDEDTE
-462 GVHLFLQN
+462 GVRLFLQN

-491 AHVGYIDMSKPADS
+491 AHVGYIDMSKPANS

-523 YSQKRGTIQGGNIH
+523 YSQKKGKIQAGNIH
-537 IGHAEMTDGEKA
+537 IGHAEKTDGEKA
-549 SLTIRTDSNGINKAD
+549 SITIRTDHNGIKAAN

-587 ADGEDHLKGTV
+587 VNGEDNLKGTV

-606 QSVTRKEDIHFTKGG
+606 QSVSREEDIHFTKGG

-629 QKQTD
+629 QKETD

-642 MAKDIAYVG
+642 MAKDTAYVG
-651 ANVLKEANKATFTED
+651 ANVLKEENKATFAED
-666 TTITVNNQAA
+666 STITVNNQAA
-676 IGAMDKRKLAV
+676 IGAMDNRTLAV
-687 TSKLANLQLSADGDH
+687 TSKLTNLQLIADGDH
-702 GKGLAAN
+702 GKGLAAI
-709 GATLTLTN
+709 GAKLNITN

-726 TGIEASYEGN
+726 TGIEASYEGDK
-736 QKGYINLNGKTSN
+736 KGYINLNGKTSN

-771 TINILNADGAVT
+771 TIYILNADGAVT
-783 INNKNAEDT
+783 INNANAEDA
-792 DFVGLKTEN
+792 DFIGLKTDN
-801 NGTITVA
+801 NSTITIA
-808 GRVNIDAGNGTA
+808 GRINIDAGNGTA
-820 IQGRVTAKGATIKT
+820 IQGRVTANGATIKT

-844 GTDTDHGGRLSIS
+844 GTDKDYGGRLSIS
-857 SYNSR
+857 SYNGG

-879 IDATRGVWTI
+879 IDATHGVWTI
-889 GQKSVS
+889 GQQSGRYD
-895 ANTANGT
+895 AANGI
-902 VHVQGHIKLGKG
+902 VHVQGHIKLGTG
-914 HGALSLTKENSIWTG
+914 NGSLYLTKGGSSWTG
-929 TAVDGTDDGSG
+929 TAVDGTEDGSG
-940 VLNLAMEPDAVW
+940 VLTLGMESDAVW
-952 NHVDKDGDT
+952 NHVDKEGDT
-961 GSEVKV
+961 GNEVKV
-967 WLNGTYY
+967 ELEGTRYNNE
-974 PGSSDDQITILQNSK
+974 SSDDQITILQNSK

-994 KKISYVDGT
+994 KTINQVDDT
-1003 LRLVF
+1003 LRFVF
-1008 AHEVNSPASIKG
+1008 AHEADSPTSIKG

-1028 RTRYVGNTGDTAKVF
+1028 STRYVGGTAKVL

-1057 IVGNVLK
+1057 MVGNVLK
-1064 SLAKK
+1064 ALAKK

-1074 PAEDKLIGKVGIA
+1074 PAEAKLVGKVGIA

-1102 RFDPVTG
+1102 RFDPDTG

-1115 QMEDTFTRSMTG
+1115 QMVDTFTRSMTG
-1127 DEAYDQIY
+1127 DESYDQIY

-1145 LYSLGK
+1145 LYSLGE
-1151 DTTIKADKAMDW
+1151 DTTITADKAMDW
-1163 KVNSNANVVQI
+1163 KVNSNRDVVQI

-1193 NEEKDTA
+1193 NEEKDTS
-1200 KRTQLEFTEMPDL
+1200 KRTQLRFTEMPDL
-1213 NITAGTNGSG
+1213 NITAGTNGNG

-1228 SSAIIKLAKDG
+1228 SSAGIGLEDG
-1239 RMHIASKDGT
+1239 RMHVASKDGA

-1262 VTDTKAGDTIF
+1262 VTDTKAGDTGL
-1273 SVGGTLDIET
+1273 SVKGTLDIET

-1293 GESLKLSGSDNVIRA
+1293 GKNLNLLSSDNVIHA
-1308 EGGTLLKVTKSQ
+1308 DGGTLLKVTKSQ
-1320 DKGEVSIN
+1320 DKSAVSIS
-1328 GKELVGDLDL
+1328 GKELVGDIDL
-1338 SGATGGTYRVTL
+1338 AGAAGGTYQMTL
-1350 NNGATWTGG
+1350 NNGATYAGG

-1369 ITLELKNDNYGFTP
+1369 ISLTLWNDDYGFTP

-1394 KAQDSYIHKVD
+1394 KAQDSYIHEVE
-1405 GWHTGIG
+1405 GWNPGIG

-1427 RLKWGIRILYDH
+1427 MLKRGIRILYDH
-1439 DVSHPTQILGGNVT
+1439 DASNPTQILGGNVT
-1453 IEEAEK
+1453 IVEAEK
-1459 VNPQTTLYVRTDSDG
+1459 NTPQNTLYVRTDSDG
-1474 INMSDE
+1474 INMADE
-1480 TQVSQVLNALAQKIY
+1480 TQVSGVLNALAQKIY
-1495 YLGTPENLDSYA
+1495 YKGTPEYLDSYA
-1507 EIAEGLTSVSALKT
+1507 EIAEGLTSASVLKT

-1535 SGAIETPGQV
+1535 SGAIETPGQD
-1545 GTLFVTPLYAPKRA
+1545 GTLFVTPLYAPKRY

-1571 GVQQNGKYFIFHKDS
+1571 GVQQNGKYFIFRKDS
-1586 KLQIS
+1586 RLQIS

-1608 SGYAAIKMDLT
+1608 YGYVDIKMDLT
-1619 NHQLDVH
+1619 DHQLDVH

-1645 YDVSAQN
+1645 YGVSAQN
-1652 GTLHIMAANAKG
+1652 GTLHIEAANAKG

-1670 TKGKKETDS
+1670 TAGKKETDS

-1694 FDVTGGTVRVNAG
+1694 FDVTVGTVRVNAG
-1707 TIHANTLGRVGANG
+1707 TIHADTLGRVGANG

-1736 GNMSQSDGQ
+1736 GDMSQSDGQ

-1764 GGSNSLMLTNGATW
+1764 GGSNSLMLMNGATW

-1783 SKVGQIVSGITRSV
+1783 SHVGQLVSGITRSV

-1802 MTGDSGNIQIDKF
+1802 MTGDSGNIQLDKF

-1825 DANDLTNVYGGDV
+1825 DANDLTKVYGGDV

-1877 NKLFYT
+1877 NKLYYT

-1909 TGAMEF
+1909 TGVMEF
-1915 TGANGQGQYKADSAT
+1915 TGANGQGQYKSDSAS

-1942 FTTVMTGNESADSEY
+1942 FTTVMTGNESTDSEY

-1996 TDYSIDMKGHD
+1996 TNYSIDMNGHA

-2042 EAKNGGTFSTHE
+2042 EARNGGKFTTHE

-2061 AETAAKAD
+2061 ADTAAKAD
-2069 GAGSSVSLGAGKIQ
+2069 GAGSSISLGAGKVQ
-2083 STTLAEVSNGGTISF
+2083 STTLAEASNGGTIE
-2098 FAPNDTAATE
+2098 FAVPNDKTATE

-2121 VTLGIA
+2121 VRLGIA

-2254 YTDAVNGVTNLNG
+2254 YTDAVNGVSNLNG

-2302 MTPGE
+2302 MTPGDK
-2307 ADPDIIWGSSETM
+2307 DPDIIWGSSETM

-2400 FDYSKGS
+2400 FDYNKGS

-2472 AEYGKRFGGADGF
+2472 AEYGKRFGGADGY

-2524 IGRLGVAAGK
+2524 IGRLGVAAGR

-2542 LTAGLL
+2542 LKAGLL